1 MKGKGTRFIWAFLSM
16 IFLLIV
22 YREYQFNIL
31 TPNHEKSLSSIKISA
46 IFSIDGDSDVSLY
59 KGDKLSLIVE
69 GIYSDGSKLPLKDE
83 VKWHLS
89 SEDTATIN
97 NKGILTGINSGN
109 VEVKASYKGIE
120 SNIIRVNVIDVV
132 LSSIKIS
139 VDSASYTTSD
149 VSTYK
154 GGKVSLIAEG
164 IYSDGLKSLL
174 TNEVQ
179 WHLSIE
185 DIAKINNK
193 GILTGINSGNVEL
206 KASYKGI
213 ESNIINVS
221 INDAVLSSINISI
234 KSTLPDASDASI
246 HSGGQLLLAAEGV
259 YSDGS
264 TSPLTNGLKWHS
276 STVDIAQI
284 NNKGVL
290 TGVNTG
296 GVEVKAS
303 YQGIESNIIN
313 VSVTDAILSSINISI
328 KSMSSDASDASIYR
342 GDKLSLAAEGI
353 YSDGSTSP
361 LTNEVKWH
369 SSAVGIAQIDD
380 KAILTGIHS
389 GNVDVK
395 ASYQGIESNIIN
407 VSITNALLPSI
418 VNTKRVEVKAP
429 YEGIES
435 NIDNASIS
443 DAVLSSI
450 NISIKSMSPD
460 ASGASIYGSPSI
472 YSGGQLSLAAE
483 GVYSDGS
490 TLPLTNKVTWHSS
503 AVDIVQIDDK
513 GILTAVN
520 TGGVEVKAS
529 YEGIESRIINVRITD
544 AILSSIAISVKS
556 LSPDASIYSG
566 GKLPFTAE
574 GIYSDG
580 SISPLT
586 NKVAW
591 HSSAIDI
598 AQIDDKGILTG
609 LNTGSVEVKASYEG
623 IESNIINVRITDAIL
638 TSMKISVKSLSPDA
652 FIYSG
657 GKLSFA
663 AEGIYSDGSTSPLTN
678 KVTWYSSAID
688 IAQIDDKGIL
698 TGIAIG
704 NVDVKASY
712 EGIESNIINV
722 RITDAIL
729 TSITI
734 SVKSLSPGASEASIY
749 SGGQLSF
756 AAEGIYSDGSTSPL
770 TNKATW
776 HSSAIDF
783 AQIDDKG
790 ILTGVAI
797 GTVEVK
803 ASYEDI
809 ESNIINVRIT
819 DAILTSIT
827 ISIKS
832 LSPDASIYSGGQL
845 SLAAEGIYSD
855 GSTSPLTKKVTW
867 HSSAV
872 DIAQIDDKG
881 ILTGLNTGSVEVKA
895 SYEGIESNIINVR
908 ITDAILTS
916 ITISVKSLSPDL
928 SEASIYSGGQL
939 SFAAEGIYSDGS
951 TSPLTNK
958 VTWHSSAVDI
968 AQIDD
973 KGILM
978 GVSIGTVEVK
988 ASYEG
993 IESNIINV
1001 RITDA
1006 ILSSITISVKSLS
1019 PDASIYSGGQL
1030 SLAAEGI
1037 YSDGSTSLLTN
1048 KMTWHSSA
1056 VDIAQIDDEGILTGL
1071 NIGTV
1076 DVKASYEGIE
1086 SNIINVRITDAILSS
1101 ITISIKSLSLD
1112 ASIYSGGQL
1121 SFVAEGIYSDG
1132 STSLLTNKVTWH
1144 SSAIDIA
1151 QIDDKGI
1158 LTGINI
1164 GTVDVKA
1171 LYEGIESNIINVRIT
1186 DAILTSMNIS
1196 VKSLSPDAS
1205 EASIYSGGQLS
1216 LAAEGT
1222 YSDGST
1228 LPLTNK
1234 VSWHSS
1240 AVDIAQIDDKGILTG
1255 LNVGAVEVKAS
1266 YEGIESNIIN
1276 VSITD
1281 AILTSMNISVKSLSP
1296 DASEAS
1302 IYSGGKLSFA
1312 AEGIYSDGST
1322 SPLTNKVT
1330 WYSSAVDVAQIDD
1343 KGILT
1348 GVAIGTVE
1356 VKASYEGIESNIINV
1371 NITDAILTSMNISV
1385 KSLLPEA
1392 SIYSGGKL
1400 SFAAEGTYSDGSTSP
1415 LTNKVTWYSSAV
1427 DIALI
1432 DDKGILTGVSIGT
1445 VEVKAS
1451 YEGIES
1457 NIINVRITDA
1467 ILTSM
1472 NISVKSL
1479 SSDTS
1484 EASIYSGGQLSF
1496 VVEGIYS
1503 DGSTSPLTNKVTWHS
1518 SAVDIAQIDDK
1529 GILTGVSIGNVDV
1542 KASYEGIESNII
1554 NVRITDAILTS
1565 MNISVKSLSP
1575 DASIYSG
1582 GKLSFAAEGTYSDGS
1597 TSPLTNKVTW
1607 HSSAVDIAQI
1617 DDKGILTGFAI
1628 GTVEVK
1634 ASYEGIES
1642 NIINVRIT
1650 DAILFSIA
1658 ISVKSLS
1665 PDASEASIYSGGK
1678 LSFAAEGT
1686 YSDGST
1692 SPLTN
1697 KVTWHSSAIDIAQ
1710 IDDKGILTGLNT
1722 GTVEVKAS
1730 YEGIESNIINVSI
1743 TDAILLSLETTPAII
1758 SVPKGVP
1765 ITLKVNATL
1774 SDSSIV
1780 DVTKW
1785 VDWSHS
1791 SVADSILES
1800 TFVEYEEGKYQVI
1813 ASLQGIHSNVV
1824 DITVTEAEVV
1834 SILIT
1839 PKTDL
1844 TVYRNDPL
1852 QLTAIGTYTDG
1863 SEQNITTTAEWH
1875 SNEPGII
1882 AVTNKGLANYIKD
1895 GEAPIYASVGTVRS
1909 NVISINGV
1917 SLSFS
1922 YELDTNGIFSLD
1934 ALNNS
1939 VLRLVPELSSPSG
1952 LEIHKTAYV
1961 TNYIDEKFTYTITPE
1976 PANELSYIQ
1985 LKKDAHIRLRI
1996 PDKDEYLQLPWIRML
2011 PFLGQMTIYDT
2022 YTNADTSF
2030 KDWGAEELKI
2040 RAYSTTLEKRAN
2052 TLAQPLFEIELNN
2065 DITVPII
2072 VKKTKE
2078 VDPDKTYTLAIK
2090 TYDERDYIKLN
2101 YKPMRSSNRLDSLY
2115 LLGFGIEGESSQQ
2128 VSFKVVLID
2137 NEHNSMECGEY
2148 TLRPVVGTEIT
2159 VPSFLFNGKE
2169 CILINK

>member
-1 MKGKGTRFIWAFLSM
+1 M

-31 TPNHEKSLSSIKISA
+31 NPNHEKSLSSIKISA
-46 IFSIDGDSDVSLY
+46 IFSIDGDSEVSLY

-69 GIYSDGSKLPLKDE
+69 GIYSDGSKSPLKDE

-109 VEVKASYKGIE
+109 VEVKASYEGIE

-234 KSTLPDASDASI
+234 KSMLPDASDASI

-296 GVEVKAS
+296 GVEVKTS

-313 VSVTDAILSSINISI
+313 VSITDAILSSINIAI
-328 KSMSSDASDASIYR
+328 KSMSSDPSDASIYR

-369 SSAVGIAQIDD
+369 SSAVSIAQIDD
-380 KAILTGIHS
+380 KGVLTGIYS

-395 ASYQGIESNIIN
+395 ASSQGIESNIIN
-407 VSITNALLPSI
+407 VSITNAVLPSI

-429 YEGIES
+429 YEGIDS
-435 NIDNASIS
+435 NIDNASIT

-513 GILTAVN
+513 GILTGVN

-529 YEGIESRIINVRITD
+529 YKGIESRIINVRITD
-544 AILSSIAISVKS
+544 AILSSIAISVKP

-580 SISPLT
+580 STSPLT
-586 NKVAW
+586 NKVTW

-609 LNTGSVEVKASYEG
+609 IAIGNVGVKASYEGIESNIINVRITDAILSSITISVKSLSPDASIYSGGQLSFAVEGIYSDGSTSPLTNKVKWYSSAVDIAQIDDKGILTGITIGTVDVKASYEGIESNIINVRITDAILSSITISVKSLSPDASIYSGGQLSFAVEGIYSDGSTSPLTNKVKWYSSAVDIAQIDDKGILTGITIGTVDVKASYEG

-638 TSMKISVKSLSPDA
+638 TSITISVKSLSPDA
-652 FIYSG
+652 SEASIYSG

-729 TSITI
+729 SSITI
-734 SVKSLSPGASEASIY
+734 SVKSLSPDASIY

-756 AAEGIYSDGSTSPL
+756 AAEGIYSDGSTLPL
-770 TNKATW
+770 TNK
-776 HSSAIDF
+776 
-783 AQIDDKG
+783 
-790 ILTGVAI
+790 
-797 GTVEVK
+797 
-803 ASYEDI
+803 
-809 ESNIINVRIT
+809 
-819 DAILTSIT
+819 
-827 ISIKS
+827 
-832 LSPDASIYSGGQL
+832 
-845 SLAAEGIYSD
+845 
-855 GSTSPLTKKVTW
+855 VTW
-867 HSSAV
+867 YSSAV

-881 ILTGLNTGSVEVKA
+881 ILTGVSIGTVEVKASYEGIESNIINISITDAILTSMNISVKTLSPDASIYSGGKLSFAAEGIYSDGSTSPLTNKVTWHSSAIDVAHIDDKGILTGVAIGTVEVKA

-916 ITISVKSLSPDL
+916 ITISVKSLSSEASIYSGGQLSFAAEGMYSDGSTSPLTNKVTWYSSTVDIAQIDDKGTLTGVAIGTVDVKASYEGIESNIINVSITDAILSSIAISVKSPSPDASIYSGGQL
-928 SEASIYSGGQL
+928 SFAAEGIYSDGSTSPLTNKVTWYSSAIEIAQIDDKGILTGVAIGTVDVKASYEGIESNIINVRITDAILTSMNISVKTLSPDASIYSGGQL

-973 KGILM
+973 KGVLTGIA
-978 GVSIGTVEVK
+978 IGT
-988 ASYEG
+988 A
-993 IESNIINV
+993 
-1001 RITDA
+1001 
-1006 ILSSITISVKSLS
+1006 
-1019 PDASIYSGGQL
+1019 
-1030 SLAAEGI
+1030 
-1037 YSDGSTSLLTN
+1037 
-1048 KMTWHSSA
+1048 
-1056 VDIAQIDDEGILTGL
+1056 
-1071 NIGTV
+1071 

-1101 ITISIKSLSLD
+1101 IAISVKSLSSE

-1121 SFVAEGIYSDG
+1121 SFAAEGIYSDG

-1144 SSAIDIA
+1144 SSAVDIA

-1158 LTGINI
+1158 LTGVAI
-1164 GTVDVKA
+1164 GSVEVKA
-1171 LYEGIESNIINVRIT
+1171 SYEGVESNIINVRIT

-1205 EASIYSGGQLS
+1205 
-1216 LAAEGT
+1216 
-1222 YSDGST
+1222 
-1228 LPLTNK
+1228 
-1234 VSWHSS
+1234 
-1240 AVDIAQIDDKGILTG
+1240 
-1255 LNVGAVEVKAS
+1255 
-1266 YEGIESNIIN
+1266 
-1276 VSITD
+1276 
-1281 AILTSMNISVKSLSP
+1281 
-1296 DASEAS
+1296 

-1312 AEGIYSDGST
+1312 
-1322 SPLTNKVT
+1322 
-1330 WYSSAVDVAQIDD
+1330 
-1343 KGILT
+1343 
-1348 GVAIGTVE
+1348 
-1356 VKASYEGIESNIINV
+1356 
-1371 NITDAILTSMNISV
+1371 
-1385 KSLLPEA
+1385 
-1392 SIYSGGKL
+1392 
-1400 SFAAEGTYSDGSTSP
+1400 
-1415 LTNKVTWYSSAV
+1415 
-1427 DIALI
+1427 
-1432 DDKGILTGVSIGT
+1432 
-1445 VEVKAS
+1445 
-1451 YEGIES
+1451 
-1457 NIINVRITDA
+1457 
-1467 ILTSM
+1467 
-1472 NISVKSL
+1472 
-1479 SSDTS
+1479 
-1484 EASIYSGGQLSF
+1484 
-1496 VVEGIYS
+1496 VEGIYS

-1607 HSSAVDIAQI
+1607 HSSAIDIAQI
-1617 DDKGILTGFAI
+1617 DDKGILTGVNI

-1642 NIINVRIT
+1642 NIINVSIT
-1650 DAILFSIA
+1650 EAILTSMN

-1665 PDASEASIYSGGK
+1665 PDASEASIYSGGQ
-1678 LSFAAEGT
+1678 LSFAAEGI

-1710 IDDKGILTGLNT
+1710 VDDKGILTGVSI

-1934 ALNNS
+1934 ALNSS

-1996 PDKDEYLQLPWIRML
+1996 PDKDEYLQRPWIRML

-2065 DITVPII
+2065 DITVPIV

-2115 LLGFGIEGESSQQ
+2115 LLGFGIEGESSEQ

>member
-1 MKGKGTRFIWAFLSM
+1 MKGKGIRFIWAFLSM

-31 TPNHEKSLSSIKISA
+31 NPNHEKSLSSIKISA
-46 IFSIDGDSDVSLY
+46 IFSIDGNSEVSLY

-69 GIYSDGSKLPLKDE
+69 GIYSDGSKSPLKDE

-109 VEVKASYKGIE
+109 VEVKASYEGIE

-139 VDSASYTTSD
+139 VDSAFYTTSD

-234 KSTLPDASDASI
+234 KSMLPDASDASI

-276 STVDIAQI
+276 STLDIALI
-284 NNKGVL
+284 NDKGVL

-296 GVEVKAS
+296 GVEVKTS

-313 VSVTDAILSSINISI
+313 VSITDAILSSINISI
-328 KSMSSDASDASIYR
+328 KSMLYDASDASIYR
-342 GDKLSLAAEGI
+342 GDKLSLAAEGV

-395 ASYQGIESNIIN
+395 ASYEGIESNIIN
-407 VSITNALLPSI
+407 VSITNAVLPSI

-435 NIDNASIS
+435 NIDNASIT

-450 NISIKSMSPD
+450 NISIKSMSPV

-513 GILTAVN
+513 GILTGVN
-520 TGGVEVKAS
+520 TGGVEVKASYKGIESRIINVRITDAILTSMNISVKSLSPDASIYSGGQLSFSAEGIYSDGSTSPLTNKVTWHSSAVDIAQIDDKGILTGVSTGSVEVKAS

-544 AILSSIAISVKS
+544 AIL
-556 LSPDASIYSG
+556 
-566 GKLPFTAE
+566 
-574 GIYSDG
+574 
-580 SISPLT
+580 
-586 NKVAW
+586 
-591 HSSAIDI
+591 
-598 AQIDDKGILTG
+598 
-609 LNTGSVEVKASYEG
+609 
-623 IESNIINVRITDAIL
+623 
-638 TSMKISVKSLSPDA
+638 
-652 FIYSG
+652 
-657 GKLSFA
+657 
-663 AEGIYSDGSTSPLTN
+663 
-678 KVTWYSSAID
+678 
-688 IAQIDDKGIL
+688 
-698 TGIAIG
+698 
-704 NVDVKASY
+704 
-712 EGIESNIINV
+712 
-722 RITDAIL
+722 

-734 SVKSLSPGASEASIY
+734 SVE
-749 SGGQLSF
+749 
-756 AAEGIYSDGSTSPL
+756 
-770 TNKATW
+770 
-776 HSSAIDF
+776 
-783 AQIDDKG
+783 
-790 ILTGVAI
+790 
-797 GTVEVK
+797 
-803 ASYEDI
+803 
-809 ESNIINVRIT
+809 
-819 DAILTSIT
+819 
-827 ISIKS
+827 S

-855 GSTSPLTKKVTW
+855 GSTSSLTNKVTWHSSAVDIAQIDEKGILTGVSTGTIDVKASYEGIESNIINVRITDAILTSMNISVKSLSSDASIYSGGQLSLAAEGTYSDGSTSPLTNKVTWYSSAMDIAQIDDKGILTGVAIGTVEVKASYEGIESNIINVRITDAILSSMNISVKSLSPDASIYSGGKLLFTAEGIYSDGTTSPLTNKVTW

-908 ITDAILTS
+908 ITDAILS
-916 ITISVKSLSPDL
+916 SMNISVKSLLP
-928 SEASIYSGGQL
+928 EASIYSGGQL
-939 SFAAEGIYSDGS
+939 SFAAEGVYSDGS
-951 TSPLTNK
+951 TSLLTNK
-958 VTWHSSAVDI
+958 VTWYSSAVDI

-973 KGILM
+973 RGILT
-978 GVSIGTVEVK
+978 GVAIGTVEVK

-1006 ILSSITISVKSLS
+1006 ILTSMNISVKSFS
-1019 PDASIYSGGQL
+1019 P
-1030 SLAAEGI
+1030 E
-1037 YSDGSTSLLTN
+1037 
-1048 KMTWHSSA
+1048 
-1056 VDIAQIDDEGILTGL
+1056 
-1071 NIGTV
+1071 
-1076 DVKASYEGIE
+1076 
-1086 SNIINVRITDAILSS
+1086 
-1101 ITISIKSLSLD
+1101 

-1385 KSLLPEA
+1385 KSLSPEA

-1791 SVADSILES
+1791 SVAGSILES

-1839 PKTDL
+1839 PNTDI

-1996 PDKDEYLQLPWIRML
+1996 PDKDEYLQRPWIRML

-2065 DITVPII
+2065 DITVPIV

-2115 LLGFGIEGESSQQ
+2115 LLGFGIEGESSEQ

-2159 VPSFLFNGKE
+2159 VPSFMFNGKE
-2169 CILINK
+2169 CLLINK

>member
-16 IFLLIV
+16 IFLLII

-31 TPNHEKSLSSIKISA
+31 TLNHEKSLSSIKISA
-46 IFSIDGDSDVSLY
+46 IFSIDGDSEVSLY

-69 GIYSDGSKLPLKDE
+69 GIYSDGSKSPLKDE

-109 VEVKASYKGIE
+109 VEIKASYKGIE

-139 VDSASYTTSD
+139 VDSASYTTND

-234 KSTLPDASDASI
+234 KSMLPDASDASI

-313 VSVTDAILSSINISI
+313 VSITDAILSSINIAI
-328 KSMSSDASDASIYR
+328 KSMSSDPSDASIYR

-369 SSAVGIAQIDD
+369 SSAVSIAQIDD
-380 KAILTGIHS
+380 KGVLTGIHS

-395 ASYQGIESNIIN
+395 ASSQGIESNIIN
-407 VSITNALLPSI
+407 VSITNAVLPSI

-435 NIDNASIS
+435 NIDNASIT

-513 GILTAVN
+513 GILTGVN

-529 YEGIESRIINVRITD
+529 YKGIESRIINVRITDAILSSITVSVKSLSPDASIYSGGKLSFSAEGIYSDGSTSPLTNKVTWHSSTVDIAQIDDKGILTGVAIGTVQVKASYEGIESNIINVRITD

-566 GKLPFTAE
+566 GQLSFAAE
-574 GIYSDG
+574 GTYSDG
-580 SISPLT
+580 STSPLT
-586 NKVAW
+586 NKVMW
-591 HSSAIDI
+591 HSSAVDI
-598 AQIDDKGILTG
+598 ALIDDKGILTG
-609 LNTGSVEVKASYEG
+609 VAIGTVEVKASYEG

-638 TSMKISVKSLSPDA
+638 TSIDISVKSLSPDA
-652 FIYSG
+652 SEASIYSG
-657 GKLSFA
+657 GQLSFA
-663 AEGIYSDGSTSPLTN
+663 AEGTYSDGSTLPLTN
-678 KVTWYSSAID
+678 KVTWHSSAID
-688 IAQIDDKGIL
+688 IAQIDHKGIL
-698 TGIAIG
+698 TGVNTG
-704 NVDVKASY
+704 SVDVKASY

-729 TSITI
+729 TSIAI
-734 SVKSLSPGASEASIY
+734 SV
-749 SGGQLSF
+749 
-756 AAEGIYSDGSTSPL
+756 
-770 TNKATW
+770 
-776 HSSAIDF
+776 
-783 AQIDDKG
+783 
-790 ILTGVAI
+790 
-797 GTVEVK
+797 
-803 ASYEDI
+803 
-809 ESNIINVRIT
+809 
-819 DAILTSIT
+819 
-827 ISIKS
+827 KS

-855 GSTSPLTKKVTW
+855 GSTSSLTNKVTWHSSAIDIAQIDEKGILTGVAIGIVDVKASYEGIESNIINVRITDAILSSITISVKSLSPDASIYSGGQLSLVAEGIYSDGSTTLLTNKVTW

-908 ITDAILTS
+908 ITDAILSS
-916 ITISVKSLSPDL
+916 IAISVKSLSSDA
-928 SEASIYSGGQL
+928 SEVSIYSGGQL
-939 SFAAEGIYSDGS
+939 SLAAEGTYSDGS

-968 AQIDD
+968 AQ
-973 KGILM
+973 
-978 GVSIGTVEVK
+978 
-988 ASYEG
+988 
-993 IESNIINV
+993 
-1001 RITDA
+1001 
-1006 ILSSITISVKSLS
+1006 
-1019 PDASIYSGGQL
+1019 
-1030 SLAAEGI
+1030 
-1037 YSDGSTSLLTN
+1037 
-1048 KMTWHSSA
+1048 
-1056 VDIAQIDDEGILTGL
+1056 
-1071 NIGTV
+1071 
-1076 DVKASYEGIE
+1076 
-1086 SNIINVRITDAILSS
+1086 
-1101 ITISIKSLSLD
+1101 
-1112 ASIYSGGQL
+1112 
-1121 SFVAEGIYSDG
+1121 
-1132 STSLLTNKVTWH
+1132 
-1144 SSAIDIA
+1144 
-1151 QIDDKGI
+1151 
-1158 LTGINI
+1158 
-1164 GTVDVKA
+1164 
-1171 LYEGIESNIINVRIT
+1171 
-1186 DAILTSMNIS
+1186 
-1196 VKSLSPDAS
+1196 
-1205 EASIYSGGQLS
+1205 
-1216 LAAEGT
+1216 
-1222 YSDGST
+1222 
-1228 LPLTNK
+1228 
-1234 VSWHSS
+1234 
-1240 AVDIAQIDDKGILTG
+1240 
-1255 LNVGAVEVKAS
+1255 
-1266 YEGIESNIIN
+1266 
-1276 VSITD
+1276 
-1281 AILTSMNISVKSLSP
+1281 
-1296 DASEAS
+1296 
-1302 IYSGGKLSFA
+1302 
-1312 AEGIYSDGST
+1312 
-1322 SPLTNKVT
+1322 
-1330 WYSSAVDVAQIDD
+1330 
-1343 KGILT
+1343 
-1348 GVAIGTVE
+1348 
-1356 VKASYEGIESNIINV
+1356 
-1371 NITDAILTSMNISV
+1371 
-1385 KSLLPEA
+1385 
-1392 SIYSGGKL
+1392 
-1400 SFAAEGTYSDGSTSP
+1400 
-1415 LTNKVTWYSSAV
+1415 
-1427 DIALI
+1427 I

-1479 SSDTS
+1479 SPD
-1484 EASIYSGGQLSF
+1484 ASIYSGGQLSF
-1496 VVEGIYS
+1496 VAEGIYSDGSTSPLTNKVEWYSSAVDIAQIDDKGILTGVNTGSVEVKASYEGIESNIINVRITDAILTSITISVKSLSPDASIYSGGQLSFAAEGTYS

-1518 SAVDIAQIDDK
+1518 SDVDIAQIDDK
-1529 GILTGVSIGNVDV
+1529 GILTGVNIGTVEV

-1565 MNISVKSLSP
+1565 MNISVKSLSS

-1582 GKLSFAAEGTYSDGS
+1582 GQLSLAAEGTYSDGS
-1597 TSPLTNKVTW
+1597 TLPLTNKVTW
-1607 HSSAVDIAQI
+1607 YSSDVDIAQI
-1617 DDKGILTGFAI
+1617 DDKGILTGVNT

-1650 DAILFSIA
+1650 DAILSSLT
-1658 ISVKSLS
+1658 ISVT
-1665 PDASEASIYSGGK
+1665 PDASIYSGGQ
-1678 LSFAAEGT
+1678 LSLAAEGI

-1697 KVTWHSSAIDIAQ
+1697 EVTWHSSDVDIAQ
-1710 IDDKGILTGLNT
+1710 IDDKGILTGVNT

-1730 YEGIESNIINVSI
+1730 YEGIESNIINVTI

-1791 SVADSILES
+1791 SVAGSILES

-1839 PKTDL
+1839 PNTDL

-1852 QLTAIGTYTDG
+1852 QLTAIGKYTDG

-1909 NVISINGV
+1909 NVISINGI

-2065 DITVPII
+2065 DITVPIV

-2115 LLGFGIEGESSQQ
+2115 LLGFGIEGESSEQ

-2159 VPSFLFNGKE
+2159 VPSFMFNGKE
-2169 CILINK
+2169 CLLINK

>member
-1 MKGKGTRFIWAFLSM
+1 
-16 IFLLIV
+16 
-22 YREYQFNIL
+22 
-31 TPNHEKSLSSIKISA
+31 
-46 IFSIDGDSDVSLY
+46 
-59 KGDKLSLIVE
+59 
-69 GIYSDGSKLPLKDE
+69 
-83 VKWHLS
+83 
-89 SEDTATIN
+89 
-97 NKGILTGINSGN
+97 
-109 VEVKASYKGIE
+109 
-120 SNIIRVNVIDVV
+120 
-132 LSSIKIS
+132 
-139 VDSASYTTSD
+139 
-149 VSTYK
+149 
-154 GGKVSLIAEG
+154 
-164 IYSDGLKSLL
+164 
-174 TNEVQ
+174 
-179 WHLSIE
+179 
-185 DIAKINNK
+185 
-193 GILTGINSGNVEL
+193 
-206 KASYKGI
+206 
-213 ESNIINVS
+213 
-221 INDAVLSSINISI
+221 
-234 KSTLPDASDASI
+234 
-246 HSGGQLLLAAEGV
+246 
-259 YSDGS
+259 
-264 TSPLTNGLKWHS
+264 
-276 STVDIAQI
+276 
-284 NNKGVL
+284 
-290 TGVNTG
+290 
-296 GVEVKAS
+296 
-303 YQGIESNIIN
+303 
-313 VSVTDAILSSINISI
+313 
-328 KSMSSDASDASIYR
+328 MSF
-342 GDKLSLAAEGI
+342 AAEGI
-353 YSDGSTSP
+353 YSDGTTS
-361 LTNEVKWH
+361 
-369 SSAVGIAQIDD
+369 
-380 KAILTGIHS
+380 
-389 GNVDVK
+389 
-395 ASYQGIESNIIN
+395 
-407 VSITNALLPSI
+407 
-418 VNTKRVEVKAP
+418 
-429 YEGIES
+429 
-435 NIDNASIS
+435 
-443 DAVLSSI
+443 
-450 NISIKSMSPD
+450 
-460 ASGASIYGSPSI
+460 
-472 YSGGQLSLAAE
+472 
-483 GVYSDGS
+483 
-490 TLPLTNKVTWHSS
+490 PLTNKVTWHSS
-503 AVDIVQIDDK
+503 A
-513 GILTAVN
+513 
-520 TGGVEVKAS
+520 
-529 YEGIESRIINVRITD
+529 
-544 AILSSIAISVKS
+544 
-556 LSPDASIYSG
+556 
-566 GKLPFTAE
+566 
-574 GIYSDG
+574 
-580 SISPLT
+580 
-586 NKVAW
+586 
-591 HSSAIDI
+591 IDI
-598 AQIDDKGILTG
+598 AH
-609 LNTGSVEVKASYEG
+609 
-623 IESNIINVRITDAIL
+623 
-638 TSMKISVKSLSPDA
+638 
-652 FIYSG
+652 
-657 GKLSFA
+657 
-663 AEGIYSDGSTSPLTN
+663 
-678 KVTWYSSAID
+678 
-688 IAQIDDKGIL
+688 IDDKGIL
-698 TGIAIG
+698 TGINTG
-704 NVDVKASY
+704 TVDVKAFY
-712 EGIESNIINV
+712 DGIESNIINV

-734 SVKSLSPGASEASIY
+734 SVKSLSPELSEASIYSGGQLLFAAEGVYSDGSTSPLTNKVTWHSSDVDIAQIDDKGILTGVNTGTVEVKASYEGIESNMINVRITDAILTSMNISVKSLSPDASEASIYSGGQLSFAAEGTYSDGSTSPLTNKVSWHSSAIDIAQIDDKGILTGVAIGTVQVKASYEGIESNIINVSITDAILTSMNISVKSLSSEASIY

-756 AAEGIYSDGSTSPL
+756 AAEGIYSDGSTSL
-770 TNKATW
+770 
-776 HSSAIDF
+776 
-783 AQIDDKG
+783 
-790 ILTGVAI
+790 
-797 GTVEVK
+797 
-803 ASYEDI
+803 
-809 ESNIINVRIT
+809 
-819 DAILTSIT
+819 
-827 ISIKS
+827 
-832 LSPDASIYSGGQL
+832 
-845 SLAAEGIYSD
+845 
-855 GSTSPLTKKVTW
+855 
-867 HSSAV
+867 
-872 DIAQIDDKG
+872 
-881 ILTGLNTGSVEVKA
+881 
-895 SYEGIESNIINVR
+895 
-908 ITDAILTS
+908 
-916 ITISVKSLSPDL
+916 
-928 SEASIYSGGQL
+928 
-939 SFAAEGIYSDGS
+939 
-951 TSPLTNK
+951 LTNK

-973 KGILM
+973 KGILT
-978 GVSIGTVEVK
+978 GVAIGTVEVK

-1037 YSDGSTSLLTN
+1037 YSDGSTSPLTN
-1048 KMTWHSSA
+1048 KVMWHSSA
-1056 VDIAQIDDEGILTGL
+1056 VDIAQIDDKGILTGV
-1071 NIGTV
+1071 NTGSV
-1076 DVKASYEGIE
+1076 EVKASYEGIE
-1086 SNIINVRITDAILSS
+1086 SNM
-1101 ITISIKSLSLD
+1101 
-1112 ASIYSGGQL
+1112 
-1121 SFVAEGIYSDG
+1121 
-1132 STSLLTNKVTWH
+1132 
-1144 SSAIDIA
+1144 
-1151 QIDDKGI
+1151 
-1158 LTGINI
+1158 
-1164 GTVDVKA
+1164 
-1171 LYEGIESNIINVRIT
+1171 INVRIT

-1196 VKSLSPDAS
+1196 VKSLSP
-1205 EASIYSGGQLS
+1205 
-1216 LAAEGT
+1216 
-1222 YSDGST
+1222 
-1228 LPLTNK
+1228 
-1234 VSWHSS
+1234 
-1240 AVDIAQIDDKGILTG
+1240 
-1255 LNVGAVEVKAS
+1255 
-1266 YEGIESNIIN
+1266 
-1276 VSITD
+1276 
-1281 AILTSMNISVKSLSP
+1281 
-1296 DASEAS
+1296 EAS

-1312 AEGIYSDGST
+1312 AEGIYSDGS
-1322 SPLTNKVT
+1322 
-1330 WYSSAVDVAQIDD
+1330 
-1343 KGILT
+1343 IL
-1348 GVAIGTVE
+1348 
-1356 VKASYEGIESNIINV
+1356 
-1371 NITDAILTSMNISV
+1371 
-1385 KSLLPEA
+1385 
-1392 SIYSGGKL
+1392 
-1400 SFAAEGTYSDGSTSP
+1400 
-1415 LTNKVTWYSSAV
+1415 
-1427 DIALI
+1427 
-1432 DDKGILTGVSIGT
+1432 
-1445 VEVKAS
+1445 
-1451 YEGIES
+1451 
-1457 NIINVRITDA
+1457 
-1467 ILTSM
+1467 
-1472 NISVKSL
+1472 
-1479 SSDTS
+1479 
-1484 EASIYSGGQLSF
+1484 
-1496 VVEGIYS
+1496 
-1503 DGSTSPLTNKVTWHS
+1503 PLTNKVTWHS

-1730 YEGIESNIINVSI
+1730 YEGIESNIINVRITDAILSSMNISVNSLSPEASIYSGGQLSFAAEGIYSDGSTSPLTKKVTWHSSAVDIAQIDDKGILTGVAIGSVEVKASYEGIESNIINVRITDAILTSMNISVKSLSPDTSEASIYSGGQLSFAAEGIYSDGSTSLLTNKVTWHSSAVDVAQLDEKGILTGLNTGTVEVKASYESIESNIINVSI

-2065 DITVPII
+2065 DITVPIV
-2072 VKKTKE
+2072 VKMTKE

-2115 LLGFGIEGESSQQ
+2115 LLGFGIEGESSEQ

-2148 TLRPVVGTEIT
+2148 TLRPVVGTEIK
-2159 VPSFLFNGKE
+2159 VPSFMFNGKE

>member
-1 MKGKGTRFIWAFLSM
+1 M

-46 IFSIDGDSDVSLY
+46 IFSIDGDSEVSLY

-69 GIYSDGSKLPLKDE
+69 GIYSDGSKSPLKDE

-109 VEVKASYKGIE
+109 VEVKASYEGIE

-185 DIAKINNK
+185 DTAKINNK

-234 KSTLPDASDASI
+234 KSMLPDASDASI
-246 HSGGQLLLAAEGV
+246 YSGGQLLLAAEGV

-303 YQGIESNIIN
+303 YDGIESNIIN
-313 VSVTDAILSSINISI
+313 VSITDAILSSMNISI
-328 KSMSSDASDASIYR
+328 KSISSDASDASIYR

-380 KAILTGIHS
+380 KGVLTGIHS

-395 ASYQGIESNIIN
+395 ASYQGIESNIIS
-407 VSITNALLPSI
+407 VSITNAVLPSI
-418 VNTKRVEVKAP
+418 INTKRVEVKAP
-429 YEGIES
+429 YEDIES
-435 NIDNASIS
+435 NIDNASIT

-460 ASGASIYGSPSI
+460 ASGAAIYGSPSI

-513 GILTAVN
+513 GILTGVN

-529 YEGIESRIINVRITD
+529 YKGIESRIINVRITDAILSSITISVKSLLPDASIYSGGKLSFAAEGIYSDGSTSPLTNKVTWHSSAVDIAQIDDKGVLTGVNTGGVEVKASYKGIESRIINVRITD

-566 GKLPFTAE
+566 GQLSLAAE

-580 SISPLT
+580 STSPLT
-586 NKVAW
+586 NKVTW
-591 HSSAIDI
+591 HSSAVDV

-638 TSMKISVKSLSPDA
+638 TSMNISVKSLSPD
-652 FIYSG
+652 
-657 GKLSFA
+657 
-663 AEGIYSDGSTSPLTN
+663 T
-678 KVTWYSSAID
+678 
-688 IAQIDDKGIL
+688 
-698 TGIAIG
+698 
-704 NVDVKASY
+704 
-712 EGIESNIINV
+712 
-722 RITDAIL
+722 
-729 TSITI
+729 
-734 SVKSLSPGASEASIY
+734 SIY

-756 AAEGIYSDGSTSPL
+756 AAEGIYSDGSTSLL
-770 TNKATW
+770 TNK
-776 HSSAIDF
+776 
-783 AQIDDKG
+783 
-790 ILTGVAI
+790 
-797 GTVEVK
+797 
-803 ASYEDI
+803 
-809 ESNIINVRIT
+809 
-819 DAILTSIT
+819 
-827 ISIKS
+827 
-832 LSPDASIYSGGQL
+832 
-845 SLAAEGIYSD
+845 
-855 GSTSPLTKKVTW
+855 VTW
-867 HSSAV
+867 YSSAV

-881 ILTGLNTGSVEVKA
+881 ILTG
-895 SYEGIESNIINVR
+895 
-908 ITDAILTS
+908 
-916 ITISVKSLSPDL
+916 
-928 SEASIYSGGQL
+928 
-939 SFAAEGIYSDGS
+939 
-951 TSPLTNK
+951 
-958 VTWHSSAVDI
+958 
-968 AQIDD
+968 
-973 KGILM
+973 
-978 GVSIGTVEVK
+978 
-988 ASYEG
+988 
-993 IESNIINV
+993 
-1001 RITDA
+1001 
-1006 ILSSITISVKSLS
+1006 
-1019 PDASIYSGGQL
+1019 
-1030 SLAAEGI
+1030 
-1037 YSDGSTSLLTN
+1037 
-1048 KMTWHSSA
+1048 
-1056 VDIAQIDDEGILTGL
+1056 
-1071 NIGTV
+1071 
-1076 DVKASYEGIE
+1076 
-1086 SNIINVRITDAILSS
+1086 
-1101 ITISIKSLSLD
+1101 
-1112 ASIYSGGQL
+1112 
-1121 SFVAEGIYSDG
+1121 VA
-1132 STSLLTNKVTWH
+1132 
-1144 SSAIDIA
+1144 
-1151 QIDDKGI
+1151 
-1158 LTGINI
+1158 
-1164 GTVDVKA
+1164 
-1171 LYEGIESNIINVRIT
+1171 
-1186 DAILTSMNIS
+1186 
-1196 VKSLSPDAS
+1196 
-1205 EASIYSGGQLS
+1205 
-1216 LAAEGT
+1216 
-1222 YSDGST
+1222 
-1228 LPLTNK
+1228 
-1234 VSWHSS
+1234 
-1240 AVDIAQIDDKGILTG
+1240 
-1255 LNVGAVEVKAS
+1255 
-1266 YEGIESNIIN
+1266 
-1276 VSITD
+1276 
-1281 AILTSMNISVKSLSP
+1281 
-1296 DASEAS
+1296 
-1302 IYSGGKLSFA
+1302 
-1312 AEGIYSDGST
+1312 
-1322 SPLTNKVT
+1322 
-1330 WYSSAVDVAQIDD
+1330 
-1343 KGILT
+1343 
-1348 GVAIGTVE
+1348 
-1356 VKASYEGIESNIINV
+1356 
-1371 NITDAILTSMNISV
+1371 
-1385 KSLLPEA
+1385 
-1392 SIYSGGKL
+1392 
-1400 SFAAEGTYSDGSTSP
+1400 
-1415 LTNKVTWYSSAV
+1415 
-1427 DIALI
+1427 
-1432 DDKGILTGVSIGT
+1432 IGT

-1479 SSDTS
+1479 SPELS

-1496 VVEGIYS
+1496 VAEGIYS
-1503 DGSTSPLTNKVTWHS
+1503 DGSTSPLTNKATWHSSAIDIAQIDDKGILTGVNTGTVEVKASYEGIESNIINVRITDAILTSMNISVKTLSPDASIYSGGQLVFAAEGTYSDGSTLPLTNKVTWYS
-1518 SAVDIAQIDDK
+1518 SAVDIAQIDYK

-1575 DASIYSG
+1575 DASEASIYSG
-1582 GKLSFAAEGTYSDGS
+1582 GQLVFAAEGTYSDGSTLPLTNKVTWYSSAVDIAQIDDKGILTGVSIGNVDVKASYEGIESNIINVSITEAILTSITILVKSLSPDASEASIYSGGQLSFAAEGIYSDGSTSPLTNKVKWYSSAVDIAQIDDKGILTGVSIGTVDVKASYEGIESNIINVRITDAILTSMNISVKSLSPDASIYSGGQLSFAAEGIYSDGS

-1617 DDKGILTGFAI
+1617 DDKGILTGLNT
-1628 GTVEVK
+1628 GSVEVK

-1650 DAILFSIA
+1650 EAILSSIT

-1665 PDASEASIYSGGK
+1665 SDASEASIYSGGQ
-1678 LSFAAEGT
+1678 LSFAAEGI

-1697 KVTWHSSAIDIAQ
+1697 KVTWHSSAVDIAQ

-1765 ITLKVNATL
+1765 IALKVNATL

-1839 PKTDL
+1839 PNTDL

-1852 QLTAIGTYTDG
+1852 QLTAIGKYTDG
-1863 SEQNITTTAEWH
+1863 SEQNITTTAGWH

-2065 DITVPII
+2065 DITVPIV

-2115 LLGFGIEGESSQQ
+2115 LLGFGIEGESSEQ

-2137 NEHNSMECGEY
+2137 NEHHSMECGEY

-2159 VPSFLFNGKE
+2159 VPSFMFNGKE

>member
-1 MKGKGTRFIWAFLSM
+1 MKGKGIRFIWAFLSM

-31 TPNHEKSLSSIKISA
+31 NPNHEKSLSSIKISA
-46 IFSIDGDSDVSLY
+46 IFSIDGDSEVSLY

-69 GIYSDGSKLPLKDE
+69 GIYSDGSKSPLKDE

-109 VEVKASYKGIE
+109 VEVKASYEGIE

-234 KSTLPDASDASI
+234 KSMLPDASDASI

-296 GVEVKAS
+296 GVEVKTS

-313 VSVTDAILSSINISI
+313 VSITDAILSSINIAI
-328 KSMSSDASDASIYR
+328 KSMSSDPSDASIYR

-369 SSAVGIAQIDD
+369 SSAVSIAQIDD
-380 KAILTGIHS
+380 KGVLTGIYS

-395 ASYQGIESNIIN
+395 ASSQGIESNIIN
-407 VSITNALLPSI
+407 VSITNAVLPSI

-429 YEGIES
+429 YEGIDS
-435 NIDNASIS
+435 NIDNASIT

-513 GILTAVN
+513 GILTGVN

-529 YEGIESRIINVRITD
+529 YKGIESRIINVRITD
-544 AILSSIAISVKS
+544 AILSSIAISVKP

-580 SISPLT
+580 STSPLT
-586 NKVAW
+586 NKVTW

-609 LNTGSVEVKASYEG
+609 IAIGNVGVKASYEGIESNIINVRITDAILSSITISVKSLSPDASIYSGGQLSFAVEGIYSDGSTSPLTNKVKWYSSAVDIAQIDDKGILTGITIGTVDVKASYEGIESNIINVRITDAILSSITISVKSLSPDASIYSGGQLSFAVEGIYSDGSTSPLTNKVKWYSSAVDIAQIDDKGILTGITIGTVDVKASYEG

-638 TSMKISVKSLSPDA
+638 TSITISVKSLSPDA
-652 FIYSG
+652 SEASIYSG

-729 TSITI
+729 SSITI
-734 SVKSLSPGASEASIY
+734 SVKSLSPDASIY

-756 AAEGIYSDGSTSPL
+756 AAEGIYSDGSTLPL
-770 TNKATW
+770 TNK
-776 HSSAIDF
+776 
-783 AQIDDKG
+783 
-790 ILTGVAI
+790 
-797 GTVEVK
+797 
-803 ASYEDI
+803 
-809 ESNIINVRIT
+809 
-819 DAILTSIT
+819 
-827 ISIKS
+827 
-832 LSPDASIYSGGQL
+832 
-845 SLAAEGIYSD
+845 
-855 GSTSPLTKKVTW
+855 VTW
-867 HSSAV
+867 YSSAV

-881 ILTGLNTGSVEVKA
+881 ILTGVSIGTVEVKASYEGIESNIINISITDAILTSMNISVKTLSPDASIYSGGKLSFAAEGIYSDGSTSPLTNKVTWHSSAIDVAHIDDKGILTGVAIGTVEVKA

-916 ITISVKSLSPDL
+916 ITISVKSLSSEASIYSGGQLSFAAEGMYSDGSTSPLTNKVTWYSSTVDIAQIDDKGTLTGVAIGTVDVKASYEGIESNIINVSITDAILSSIAISVKSPSPDASIYSGGQL
-928 SEASIYSGGQL
+928 SFAAEGIYSDGSTSPLTNKVTWYSSAIEIAQIDDKGILTGVAIGTVDVKASYEGIESNIINVRITDAILTSMNISVKTLSPDASIYSGGQL

-973 KGILM
+973 KGVLTGIA
-978 GVSIGTVEVK
+978 IGT
-988 ASYEG
+988 A
-993 IESNIINV
+993 
-1001 RITDA
+1001 
-1006 ILSSITISVKSLS
+1006 
-1019 PDASIYSGGQL
+1019 
-1030 SLAAEGI
+1030 
-1037 YSDGSTSLLTN
+1037 
-1048 KMTWHSSA
+1048 
-1056 VDIAQIDDEGILTGL
+1056 
-1071 NIGTV
+1071 

-1101 ITISIKSLSLD
+1101 IAISVKSLSSE

-1121 SFVAEGIYSDG
+1121 SFAAEGIYSDG

-1144 SSAIDIA
+1144 SSAVDIA

-1158 LTGINI
+1158 LTGVAI
-1164 GTVDVKA
+1164 GSVEVKA
-1171 LYEGIESNIINVRIT
+1171 SYEGVESNIINVRIT

-1205 EASIYSGGQLS
+1205 
-1216 LAAEGT
+1216 
-1222 YSDGST
+1222 
-1228 LPLTNK
+1228 
-1234 VSWHSS
+1234 
-1240 AVDIAQIDDKGILTG
+1240 
-1255 LNVGAVEVKAS
+1255 
-1266 YEGIESNIIN
+1266 
-1276 VSITD
+1276 
-1281 AILTSMNISVKSLSP
+1281 
-1296 DASEAS
+1296 

-1312 AEGIYSDGST
+1312 
-1322 SPLTNKVT
+1322 
-1330 WYSSAVDVAQIDD
+1330 
-1343 KGILT
+1343 
-1348 GVAIGTVE
+1348 
-1356 VKASYEGIESNIINV
+1356 
-1371 NITDAILTSMNISV
+1371 
-1385 KSLLPEA
+1385 
-1392 SIYSGGKL
+1392 
-1400 SFAAEGTYSDGSTSP
+1400 
-1415 LTNKVTWYSSAV
+1415 
-1427 DIALI
+1427 
-1432 DDKGILTGVSIGT
+1432 
-1445 VEVKAS
+1445 
-1451 YEGIES
+1451 
-1457 NIINVRITDA
+1457 
-1467 ILTSM
+1467 
-1472 NISVKSL
+1472 
-1479 SSDTS
+1479 
-1484 EASIYSGGQLSF
+1484 
-1496 VVEGIYS
+1496 VEGIYS

-1607 HSSAVDIAQI
+1607 HSSAIDIAQI
-1617 DDKGILTGFAI
+1617 DDKGILTGVNI

-1642 NIINVRIT
+1642 NIINVSIT
-1650 DAILFSIA
+1650 EAILTSMN

-1665 PDASEASIYSGGK
+1665 PDASEASIYSGGQ
-1678 LSFAAEGT
+1678 LSFAAEGI

-1710 IDDKGILTGLNT
+1710 VDDKGILTGVSI

-1934 ALNNS
+1934 ALNSS

-1996 PDKDEYLQLPWIRML
+1996 PDKDEYLQRPWIRML

-2065 DITVPII
+2065 DITVPIV

-2115 LLGFGIEGESSQQ
+2115 LLGFGIEGESSEQ

>member
-1 MKGKGTRFIWAFLSM
+1 MKGKGVRFIWAFLSM
-16 IFLLIV
+16 IFLLIA

-46 IFSIDGDSDVSLY
+46 IFSIDGDSDISLY

-69 GIYSDGSKLPLKDE
+69 GIYSDGSKSPLKDE

-97 NKGILTGINSGN
+97 NKGILTGIKSGN
-109 VEVKASYKGIE
+109 VEIKASYKGIE

-154 GGKVSLIAEG
+154 GGKLSLIAEG

-234 KSTLPDASDASI
+234 KSMLPDASDASI

-264 TSPLTNGLKWHS
+264 TSPLTNGLKWYS
-276 STVDIAQI
+276 STLDIAQI
-284 NNKGVL
+284 NDKGVL

-313 VSVTDAILSSINISI
+313 VSITDAILSSINISI
-328 KSMSSDASDASIYR
+328 KSMSSDASNTSIYR

-380 KAILTGIHS
+380 KGVLTGIHS

-395 ASYQGIESNIIN
+395 ASYEGIESNIIN
-407 VSITNALLPSI
+407 VSITNAVLPSI

-435 NIDNASIS
+435 NIDNASIT

-450 NISIKSMSPD
+450 NISIKSMLPD

-503 AVDIVQIDDK
+503 AVDIVQINDK
-513 GILTAVN
+513 GVLTGVN

-529 YEGIESRIINVRITD
+529 YKGIESRIINVRITD
-544 AILSSIAISVKS
+544 AILSSIAILVKS

-580 SISPLT
+580 STSPLT
-586 NKVAW
+586 NKVTW

-609 LNTGSVEVKASYEG
+609 VAIGTVEVKASYEG
-623 IESNIINVRITDAIL
+623 IESNIINVSITDAILTSMNISVKSLSPDASEASIYSGGQLSFAAEGIYSDGSTSALTNKVTWYSSAVDVAQIDDKGILTSVAIGTVDVKASYEDIESNIINVRITDAIL
-638 TSMKISVKSLSPDA
+638 TSMNISVKSLSPD
-652 FIYSG
+652 
-657 GKLSFA
+657 
-663 AEGIYSDGSTSPLTN
+663 
-678 KVTWYSSAID
+678 
-688 IAQIDDKGIL
+688 
-698 TGIAIG
+698 
-704 NVDVKASY
+704 
-712 EGIESNIINV
+712 
-722 RITDAIL
+722 
-729 TSITI
+729 
-734 SVKSLSPGASEASIY
+734 ASEASIY

-770 TNKATW
+770 TN
-776 HSSAIDF
+776 
-783 AQIDDKG
+783 
-790 ILTGVAI
+790 
-797 GTVEVK
+797 
-803 ASYEDI
+803 
-809 ESNIINVRIT
+809 
-819 DAILTSIT
+819 
-827 ISIKS
+827 
-832 LSPDASIYSGGQL
+832 
-845 SLAAEGIYSD
+845 
-855 GSTSPLTKKVTW
+855 KVTW

-908 ITDAILTS
+908 ITDAILSSMNISVKSLSPDASEASIYSGGQLSFAAEGIYSDGSTSQLTNKVMWHSSAADIAQIDDKGILTGITIGNVDVKASYEGIESNIINVRITDAILSS
-916 ITISVKSLSPDL
+916 ITISVKSLSPDASIYSGGQL
-928 SEASIYSGGQL
+928 SFAAEGIYSDGSTSPLTNKITWHSSAMEIAHIDDKGILMGVSIGTVEVKASYEGIESNIINVRITDAILSSITISVKSLLPEASIYSGGQLSFAAEGTYSDGSTSPLTNKVTWHSSAIDIAQIDDKGILTGVAIGTVDVKASYEGIESNIINVRITDAILTSMNISVKSLSPDASIYSGGQLSFVVEGIYSDGSTLPLTNKVTWYSSALDIAHIDDKGILTGVAIGTVEVKASYEGIESNIINVRITDAILTSMNISVKSLSPDASIYSGGKLSFAAEGIYSDGSTSPLTNKVTWHSSAIDIAQIDDKGILTGVSIGTVEVKASYEGIESNIINVSITDAILTSMNISVKTLSPDASIYSGGKL

-973 KGILM
+973 KGVLTGIA
-978 GVSIGTVEVK
+978 IGTADVKASYEGIESNIINVRITDAILSSIAISVKSLSSEASIYSGGQLSFAAEGIYSDGSTSLLTNKVTWHSSAVDIAQIDDKGILTGVNTGSVEVK

-1037 YSDGSTSLLTN
+1037 YSDGSTSPLTN
-1048 KMTWHSSA
+1048 KVMWHSSA
-1056 VDIAQIDDEGILTGL
+1056 VDIAQIDDKGILTGV
-1071 NIGTV
+1071 NIGSV
-1076 DVKASYEGIE
+1076 EVKASYEGIE
-1086 SNIINVRITDAILSS
+1086 SNMINVRIT
-1101 ITISIKSLSLD
+1101 
-1112 ASIYSGGQL
+1112 
-1121 SFVAEGIYSDG
+1121 
-1132 STSLLTNKVTWH
+1132 N
-1144 SSAIDIA
+1144 
-1151 QIDDKGI
+1151 
-1158 LTGINI
+1158 
-1164 GTVDVKA
+1164 
-1171 LYEGIESNIINVRIT
+1171 
-1186 DAILTSMNIS
+1186 AILTSMNIS

-1205 EASIYSGGQLS
+1205 EVSIYSGGQL
-1216 LAAEGT
+1216 L
-1222 YSDGST
+1222 
-1228 LPLTNK
+1228 
-1234 VSWHSS
+1234 
-1240 AVDIAQIDDKGILTG
+1240 
-1255 LNVGAVEVKAS
+1255 
-1266 YEGIESNIIN
+1266 
-1276 VSITD
+1276 
-1281 AILTSMNISVKSLSP
+1281 
-1296 DASEAS
+1296 
-1302 IYSGGKLSFA
+1302 FA
-1312 AEGIYSDGST
+1312 A
-1322 SPLTNKVT
+1322 
-1330 WYSSAVDVAQIDD
+1330 
-1343 KGILT
+1343 
-1348 GVAIGTVE
+1348 
-1356 VKASYEGIESNIINV
+1356 
-1371 NITDAILTSMNISV
+1371 
-1385 KSLLPEA
+1385 
-1392 SIYSGGKL
+1392 
-1400 SFAAEGTYSDGSTSP
+1400 
-1415 LTNKVTWYSSAV
+1415 
-1427 DIALI
+1427 
-1432 DDKGILTGVSIGT
+1432 
-1445 VEVKAS
+1445 
-1451 YEGIES
+1451 
-1457 NIINVRITDA
+1457 
-1467 ILTSM
+1467 
-1472 NISVKSL
+1472 
-1479 SSDTS
+1479 
-1484 EASIYSGGQLSF
+1484 
-1496 VVEGIYS
+1496 EGIYS

-1529 GILTGVSIGNVDV
+1529 GILTGV
-1542 KASYEGIESNII
+1542 
-1554 NVRITDAILTS
+1554 
-1565 MNISVKSLSP
+1565 
-1575 DASIYSG
+1575 
-1582 GKLSFAAEGTYSDGS
+1582 
-1597 TSPLTNKVTW
+1597 
-1607 HSSAVDIAQI
+1607 
-1617 DDKGILTGFAI
+1617 AI

-1642 NIINVRIT
+1642 NT
-1650 DAILFSIA
+1650 
-1658 ISVKSLS
+1658 
-1665 PDASEASIYSGGK
+1665 
-1678 LSFAAEGT
+1678 
-1686 YSDGST
+1686 
-1692 SPLTN
+1692 
-1697 KVTWHSSAIDIAQ
+1697 
-1710 IDDKGILTGLNT
+1710 
-1722 GTVEVKAS
+1722 
-1730 YEGIESNIINVSI
+1730 INVSI

-1895 GEAPIYASVGTVRS
+1895 GKAPIYASVGTVRS

-1996 PDKDEYLQLPWIRML
+1996 PDKDEYLQRPWIRML

-2065 DITVPII
+2065 DITVPIV

>member
-1 MKGKGTRFIWAFLSM
+1 M
-16 IFLLIV
+16 IFLLII

-46 IFSIDGDSDVSLY
+46 IFSIDGDSEVSLY

-69 GIYSDGSKLPLKDE
+69 GIYSDGTKSPLKDE

-139 VDSASYTTSD
+139 VDSASYATSD

-154 GGKVSLIAEG
+154 GGKLSLIAEG

-185 DIAKINNK
+185 DTAKINNK

-234 KSTLPDASDASI
+234 KSMLPDVSDASI
-246 HSGGQLLLAAEGV
+246 YSGGQLLLAAEGV

-276 STVDIAQI
+276 STLDIAQI

-313 VSVTDAILSSINISI
+313 VSITDAILSSINISI

-395 ASYQGIESNIIN
+395 ASYEGIESNIIN
-407 VSITNALLPSI
+407 VSITNPVLPSI

-435 NIDNASIS
+435 NIDNASTT
-443 DAVLSSI
+443 DTVLSSI

-472 YSGGQLSLAAE
+472 YSGGQLLLAAE

-490 TLPLTNKVTWHSS
+490 TLPLTHKVTWHSS

-513 GILTAVN
+513 GILTGVN

-529 YEGIESRIINVRITD
+529 YKGIESRIINVRITD
-544 AILSSIAISVKS
+544 AILSSMKISIKSMSPDASIYSGGQLSLAAEGIYSDGSTSPLTNKVTWHSSAVDIAQIDDKGILTGVNTGGVEVKASYKGIESRIINVRITDAILTSMNISVKS

-586 NKVAW
+586 N
-591 HSSAIDI
+591 
-598 AQIDDKGILTG
+598 
-609 LNTGSVEVKASYEG
+609 
-623 IESNIINVRITDAIL
+623 
-638 TSMKISVKSLSPDA
+638 
-652 FIYSG
+652 
-657 GKLSFA
+657 
-663 AEGIYSDGSTSPLTN
+663 
-678 KVTWYSSAID
+678 
-688 IAQIDDKGIL
+688 
-698 TGIAIG
+698 
-704 NVDVKASY
+704 
-712 EGIESNIINV
+712 
-722 RITDAIL
+722 
-729 TSITI
+729 
-734 SVKSLSPGASEASIY
+734 
-749 SGGQLSF
+749 
-756 AAEGIYSDGSTSPL
+756 
-770 TNKATW
+770 
-776 HSSAIDF
+776 
-783 AQIDDKG
+783 
-790 ILTGVAI
+790 
-797 GTVEVK
+797 
-803 ASYEDI
+803 
-809 ESNIINVRIT
+809 
-819 DAILTSIT
+819 
-827 ISIKS
+827 
-832 LSPDASIYSGGQL
+832 
-845 SLAAEGIYSD
+845 
-855 GSTSPLTKKVTW
+855 KVTW

-916 ITISVKSLSPDL
+916 MNISVKSLSPDA

-939 SFAAEGIYSDGS
+939 SLAAEGIYSDGSTSLLTNKVTWHSSAMDIAQIDDKGILTGVAIGTVEVKASYEGIESNIINVRITDAILTSMNISVKSLSPDASIYSGGQLSLAAEGTYSDGS

-973 KGILM
+973 KGILT
-978 GVSIGTVEVK
+978 GVAIGTVDVKASYEDIESNIINVSITEAILTSMNILVKSLSPDASEASIYSGGQLSFVAEGIYSDGSTSPLTNKATWHSSAVDIAQIDDKGILTGVAIGRVEVKASYEGIESNIINVRITDAILTSMNISVKSLSPDASIYSGGQLSFAAEGIYSDGSTSLLTNKVTWYSSAVDIAQIDDKGILTGVAIGTVEVK

-1006 ILSSITISVKSLS
+1006 ILTSMNISVKSLS
-1019 PDASIYSGGQL
+1019 PDAS
-1030 SLAAEGI
+1030 E
-1037 YSDGSTSLLTN
+1037 
-1048 KMTWHSSA
+1048 
-1056 VDIAQIDDEGILTGL
+1056 
-1071 NIGTV
+1071 
-1076 DVKASYEGIE
+1076 
-1086 SNIINVRITDAILSS
+1086 
-1101 ITISIKSLSLD
+1101 

-1132 STSLLTNKVTWH
+1132 STSPLTNKATWH
-1144 SSAIDIA
+1144 SSAVDIA

-1158 LTGINI
+1158 LTGVNT
-1164 GTVDVKA
+1164 GTVEVKA
-1171 LYEGIESNIINVRIT
+1171 SYEGIESNIINVRIT

-1216 LAAEGT
+1216 LAAEGI
-1222 YSDGST
+1222 YSDGSIS
-1228 LPLTNK
+1228 LLTNK
-1234 VSWHSS
+1234 VTWYSS
-1240 AVDIAQIDDKGILTG
+1240 AVDIAQINDKGILTG
-1255 LNVGAVEVKAS
+1255 VAIGAVEVKAS

-1281 AILTSMNISVKSLSP
+1281 AILSSITISVKSLSP
-1296 DASEAS
+1296 DAS
-1302 IYSGGKLSFA
+1302 IYSGGQLLFA

-1330 WYSSAVDVAQIDD
+1330 WYSSAIDIAQIDD
-1343 KGILT
+1343 EGILT
-1348 GVAIGTVE
+1348 GLNTGSVE

-1371 NITDAILTSMNISV
+1371 T
-1385 KSLLPEA
+1385 
-1392 SIYSGGKL
+1392 
-1400 SFAAEGTYSDGSTSP
+1400 
-1415 LTNKVTWYSSAV
+1415 
-1427 DIALI
+1427 
-1432 DDKGILTGVSIGT
+1432 
-1445 VEVKAS
+1445 
-1451 YEGIES
+1451 
-1457 NIINVRITDA
+1457 
-1467 ILTSM
+1467 
-1472 NISVKSL
+1472 
-1479 SSDTS
+1479 
-1484 EASIYSGGQLSF
+1484 
-1496 VVEGIYS
+1496 
-1503 DGSTSPLTNKVTWHS
+1503 
-1518 SAVDIAQIDDK
+1518 
-1529 GILTGVSIGNVDV
+1529 
-1542 KASYEGIESNII
+1542 
-1554 NVRITDAILTS
+1554 
-1565 MNISVKSLSP
+1565 
-1575 DASIYSG
+1575 
-1582 GKLSFAAEGTYSDGS
+1582 
-1597 TSPLTNKVTW
+1597 
-1607 HSSAVDIAQI
+1607 
-1617 DDKGILTGFAI
+1617 
-1628 GTVEVK
+1628 
-1634 ASYEGIES
+1634 
-1642 NIINVRIT
+1642 
-1650 DAILFSIA
+1650 
-1658 ISVKSLS
+1658 
-1665 PDASEASIYSGGK
+1665 
-1678 LSFAAEGT
+1678 
-1686 YSDGST
+1686 
-1692 SPLTN
+1692 
-1697 KVTWHSSAIDIAQ
+1697 
-1710 IDDKGILTGLNT
+1710 
-1722 GTVEVKAS
+1722 
-1730 YEGIESNIINVSI
+1730 I

-1791 SVADSILES
+1791 SAADSILES

-1839 PKTDL
+1839 PNTDL

-1852 QLTAIGTYTDG
+1852 QLTAIGKYTDG

-2011 PFLGQMTIYDT
+2011 SFLGQMTIYDT

-2052 TLAQPLFEIELNN
+2052 TLTQPLFEIELNN
-2065 DITVPII
+2065 DITVPIV

-2115 LLGFGIEGESSQQ
+2115 LLGFGIEGESSEQ

-2159 VPSFLFNGKE
+2159 VPSFMFNGKE

>member
-1 MKGKGTRFIWAFLSM
+1 M

-69 GIYSDGSKLPLKDE
+69 GIYSDGSKSLLKDE
-83 VKWHLS
+83 MKWHLS
-89 SEDTATIN
+89 TEDTAVIN
-97 NKGILTGINSGN
+97 NKGILTGVNSGN

-154 GGKVSLIAEG
+154 GGKLSLIAEG

-234 KSTLPDASDASI
+234 KSMLPDASDASI

-303 YQGIESNIIN
+303 YDGIESNIIN
-313 VSVTDAILSSINISI
+313 VSITDAILSSMNISI
-328 KSMSSDASDASIYR
+328 KSISSDASDASIYR

-380 KAILTGIHS
+380 KGVLTGIHS

-395 ASYQGIESNIIN
+395 ASYEGIKSNIIN
-407 VSITNALLPSI
+407 VSITNAVLPSI
-418 VNTKRVEVKAP
+418 INTKRVEVKAP
-429 YEGIES
+429 YEDIES
-435 NIDNASIS
+435 NIDNASIT

-460 ASGASIYGSPSI
+460 ASGAAIYGSPSI

-513 GILTAVN
+513 GILTGVN

-529 YEGIESRIINVRITD
+529 YKGIESRIINVRITD
-544 AILSSIAISVKS
+544 AILSSITILVKS

-566 GKLPFTAE
+566 GQLSLAAE

-580 SISPLT
+580 TTSPLT
-586 NKVAW
+586 NKVTW
-591 HSSAIDI
+591 NSSAVDV

-609 LNTGSVEVKASYEG
+609 VSTGTIDVKASYEG

-638 TSMKISVKSLSPDA
+638 SSIAISVKSLLPEAS
-652 FIYSG
+652 IHSG
-657 GKLSFA
+657 GKLPFT

-678 KVTWYSSAID
+678 KVTWHSSAID

-729 TSITI
+729 TSM
-734 SVKSLSPGASEASIY
+734 
-749 SGGQLSF
+749 
-756 AAEGIYSDGSTSPL
+756 
-770 TNKATW
+770 N
-776 HSSAIDF
+776 
-783 AQIDDKG
+783 
-790 ILTGVAI
+790 
-797 GTVEVK
+797 
-803 ASYEDI
+803 
-809 ESNIINVRIT
+809 
-819 DAILTSIT
+819 
-827 ISIKS
+827 
-832 LSPDASIYSGGQL
+832 
-845 SLAAEGIYSD
+845 
-855 GSTSPLTKKVTW
+855 
-867 HSSAV
+867 
-872 DIAQIDDKG
+872 
-881 ILTGLNTGSVEVKA
+881 
-895 SYEGIESNIINVR
+895 
-908 ITDAILTS
+908 
-916 ITISVKSLSPDL
+916 
-928 SEASIYSGGQL
+928 
-939 SFAAEGIYSDGS
+939 
-951 TSPLTNK
+951 
-958 VTWHSSAVDI
+958 
-968 AQIDD
+968 
-973 KGILM
+973 
-978 GVSIGTVEVK
+978 
-988 ASYEG
+988 
-993 IESNIINV
+993 
-1001 RITDA
+1001 
-1006 ILSSITISVKSLS
+1006 ISVKSLS

-1037 YSDGSTSLLTN
+1037 YSDGTTS
-1048 KMTWHSSA
+1048 S
-1056 VDIAQIDDEGILTGL
+1056 
-1071 NIGTV
+1071 
-1076 DVKASYEGIE
+1076 
-1086 SNIINVRITDAILSS
+1086 
-1101 ITISIKSLSLD
+1101 
-1112 ASIYSGGQL
+1112 
-1121 SFVAEGIYSDG
+1121 
-1132 STSLLTNKVTWH
+1132 LTNKVTWH

-1151 QIDDKGI
+1151 Q
-1158 LTGINI
+1158 
-1164 GTVDVKA
+1164 
-1171 LYEGIESNIINVRIT
+1171 
-1186 DAILTSMNIS
+1186 
-1196 VKSLSPDAS
+1196 
-1205 EASIYSGGQLS
+1205 
-1216 LAAEGT
+1216 
-1222 YSDGST
+1222 
-1228 LPLTNK
+1228 
-1234 VSWHSS
+1234 
-1240 AVDIAQIDDKGILTG
+1240 
-1255 LNVGAVEVKAS
+1255 
-1266 YEGIESNIIN
+1266 
-1276 VSITD
+1276 
-1281 AILTSMNISVKSLSP
+1281 
-1296 DASEAS
+1296 
-1302 IYSGGKLSFA
+1302 
-1312 AEGIYSDGST
+1312 
-1322 SPLTNKVT
+1322 
-1330 WYSSAVDVAQIDD
+1330 
-1343 KGILT
+1343 
-1348 GVAIGTVE
+1348 
-1356 VKASYEGIESNIINV
+1356 
-1371 NITDAILTSMNISV
+1371 
-1385 KSLLPEA
+1385 
-1392 SIYSGGKL
+1392 
-1400 SFAAEGTYSDGSTSP
+1400 
-1415 LTNKVTWYSSAV
+1415 
-1427 DIALI
+1427 I

-1479 SSDTS
+1479 SP
-1484 EASIYSGGQLSF
+1484 EASIYSGGQ
-1496 VVEGIYS
+1496 
-1503 DGSTSPLTNKVTWHS
+1503 
-1518 SAVDIAQIDDK
+1518 
-1529 GILTGVSIGNVDV
+1529 
-1542 KASYEGIESNII
+1542 
-1554 NVRITDAILTS
+1554 
-1565 MNISVKSLSP
+1565 
-1575 DASIYSG
+1575 
-1582 GKLSFAAEGTYSDGS
+1582 LSFAAEGTYSDGS

-1617 DDKGILTGFAI
+1617 DDKGVLAGLNT

-1634 ASYEGIES
+1634 ASYEDIES

-1650 DAILFSIA
+1650 DAILTSMN

-1665 PDASEASIYSGGK
+1665 PEASIYSGGQ

-1710 IDDKGILTGLNT
+1710 IDDKGILTGVAIGTVDVKASYEGIESNIINVRITDAILTSMNISVKSLSSDASIYSGGQLSLAAEGIYSDGSTSLLTNKVTWYSSAADIAQIDDKGILTGVSIGTVEVKASYEGIESNT
-1722 GTVEVKAS
+1722 INVSITDAILSSITISVKSLSPDASEASIYSGGQFSLAAEGIYSDGSTSLLTNKVTWHSSAIDIAQIDDKGILTGINTGTVDVKASYEGIESNIINVRITDAILSSIAISIKSLSPDASIYSGGKLSFAAEGIYSDGSKSLLTNKVKWHSSAIDIAQIDDKGILTGVAIGTVEVKAS
-1730 YEGIESNIINVSI
+1730 YEGIESNIIDIRITDAILSSIAISVKSLSPDTSEASIYSGGQLSLAAEGTYSDGSTLLLTNKVTWYSSAVDIAQIDDKGILTGLNTGIVEVKASYEGIESNIINVRITEAILSSITISVKSLSSDASEASIYSGGQLSFAAEGIYSDGSTSPLTNKATWHSSAVDIAQIDDKGILTGLNTGSVEVKASYEGIESKIINVTI

-1922 YELDTNGIFSLD
+1922 YELDTNGIFSLE

-1961 TNYIDEKFTYTITPE
+1961 TNYIDEKFTYTVTPE

-2065 DITVPII
+2065 DITVPIV

-2115 LLGFGIEGESSQQ
+2115 LLGFGIEGESSEQ

-2159 VPSFLFNGKE
+2159 VPSFMFNGKE

>member
-1 MKGKGTRFIWAFLSM
+1 MKGKGARFIWAFLSM

-46 IFSIDGDSDVSLY
+46 IFSIDGDSEVSIY

-69 GIYSDGSKLPLKDE
+69 GIYSDGSKSPLKDE

-97 NKGILTGINSGN
+97 NKGILTGIKSGN
-109 VEVKASYKGIE
+109 VEIKASYKGIE

-154 GGKVSLIAEG
+154 GGKLSLIAEG

-193 GILTGINSGNVEL
+193 GILTGINSGNMEL

-234 KSTLPDASDASI
+234 KSMLPDASDASI

-264 TSPLTNGLKWHS
+264 ISPLTNGLKWHS
-276 STVDIAQI
+276 STLDIAQI
-284 NNKGVL
+284 NDKGVL

-313 VSVTDAILSSINISI
+313 VSITDAILSSINISI
-328 KSMSSDASDASIYR
+328 KSMSPDASDASIYR

-380 KAILTGIHS
+380 KGVLTGIHS

-395 ASYQGIESNIIN
+395 ASYEGIESNIIN
-407 VSITNALLPSI
+407 VSITNAVLPSI

-435 NIDNASIS
+435 NIDNASIT

-483 GVYSDGS
+483 GVYSDGT

-513 GILTAVN
+513 GILTGVN

-529 YEGIESRIINVRITD
+529 YKGIESRIINVRITD
-544 AILSSIAISVKS
+544 AILTSMNISVKS
-556 LSPDASIYSG
+556 LSPEASIYSG
-566 GKLPFTAE
+566 GKL
-574 GIYSDG
+574 
-580 SISPLT
+580 
-586 NKVAW
+586 
-591 HSSAIDI
+591 
-598 AQIDDKGILTG
+598 
-609 LNTGSVEVKASYEG
+609 
-623 IESNIINVRITDAIL
+623 
-638 TSMKISVKSLSPDA
+638 SL
-652 FIYSG
+652 G
-657 GKLSFA
+657 

-678 KVTWYSSAID
+678 KVTW
-688 IAQIDDKGIL
+688 
-698 TGIAIG
+698 
-704 NVDVKASY
+704 
-712 EGIESNIINV
+712 
-722 RITDAIL
+722 
-729 TSITI
+729 
-734 SVKSLSPGASEASIY
+734 
-749 SGGQLSF
+749 
-756 AAEGIYSDGSTSPL
+756 
-770 TNKATW
+770 
-776 HSSAIDF
+776 
-783 AQIDDKG
+783 
-790 ILTGVAI
+790 
-797 GTVEVK
+797 
-803 ASYEDI
+803 
-809 ESNIINVRIT
+809 
-819 DAILTSIT
+819 
-827 ISIKS
+827 
-832 LSPDASIYSGGQL
+832 
-845 SLAAEGIYSD
+845 
-855 GSTSPLTKKVTW
+855 

-872 DIAQIDDKG
+872 DIAQIDEKG
-881 ILTGLNTGSVEVKA
+881 ILTGLNTGTVEVKA

-916 ITISVKSLSPDL
+916 IDISVKSLSPD
-928 SEASIYSGGQL
+928 ASIYSGGQL

-958 VTWHSSAVDI
+958 VTW
-968 AQIDD
+968 
-973 KGILM
+973 
-978 GVSIGTVEVK
+978 
-988 ASYEG
+988 Y
-993 IESNIINV
+993 
-1001 RITDA
+1001 
-1006 ILSSITISVKSLS
+1006 
-1019 PDASIYSGGQL
+1019 
-1030 SLAAEGI
+1030 
-1037 YSDGSTSLLTN
+1037 
-1048 KMTWHSSA
+1048 
-1056 VDIAQIDDEGILTGL
+1056 
-1071 NIGTV
+1071 
-1076 DVKASYEGIE
+1076 
-1086 SNIINVRITDAILSS
+1086 
-1101 ITISIKSLSLD
+1101 
-1112 ASIYSGGQL
+1112 
-1121 SFVAEGIYSDG
+1121 
-1132 STSLLTNKVTWH
+1132 
-1144 SSAIDIA
+1144 
-1151 QIDDKGI
+1151 
-1158 LTGINI
+1158 
-1164 GTVDVKA
+1164 
-1171 LYEGIESNIINVRIT
+1171 
-1186 DAILTSMNIS
+1186 
-1196 VKSLSPDAS
+1196 
-1205 EASIYSGGQLS
+1205 
-1216 LAAEGT
+1216 
-1222 YSDGST
+1222 
-1228 LPLTNK
+1228 
-1234 VSWHSS
+1234 
-1240 AVDIAQIDDKGILTG
+1240 
-1255 LNVGAVEVKAS
+1255 
-1266 YEGIESNIIN
+1266 
-1276 VSITD
+1276 
-1281 AILTSMNISVKSLSP
+1281 
-1296 DASEAS
+1296 
-1302 IYSGGKLSFA
+1302 
-1312 AEGIYSDGST
+1312 
-1322 SPLTNKVT
+1322 
-1330 WYSSAVDVAQIDD
+1330 
-1343 KGILT
+1343 
-1348 GVAIGTVE
+1348 
-1356 VKASYEGIESNIINV
+1356 
-1371 NITDAILTSMNISV
+1371 
-1385 KSLLPEA
+1385 
-1392 SIYSGGKL
+1392 
-1400 SFAAEGTYSDGSTSP
+1400 
-1415 LTNKVTWYSSAV
+1415 
-1427 DIALI
+1427 
-1432 DDKGILTGVSIGT
+1432 
-1445 VEVKAS
+1445 
-1451 YEGIES
+1451 
-1457 NIINVRITDA
+1457 
-1467 ILTSM
+1467 
-1472 NISVKSL
+1472 
-1479 SSDTS
+1479 
-1484 EASIYSGGQLSF
+1484 
-1496 VVEGIYS
+1496 
-1503 DGSTSPLTNKVTWHS
+1503 S

-1554 NVRITDAILTS
+1554 NVRITDAILSSMNISVKSLSSDLSEASIYSGGQLSFAAEGIYSDGSTSQLTNKVNWHSSAVDIAHIDDKGILTGINTGTVDVKASYEGIDSNIINVRITDAILSSITISVKSLSSDLSEASIYSGGQLSFAAEGTYSDGSTSPLTNKATWYSSAVDIAHIDDKGILTGINTGTVDVKAFYDGIESNIINVNITDAILTS

-1582 GKLSFAAEGTYSDGS
+1582 GQLSFAAEGIYSDGSTSLLTNKVTWHSSAVDIAQIDDKGILTGVNTGSVEVKASYEGIESNIINVRITDAILTSITISVKSLSPDASEASIYSGGQLSFAAEGIYSDGSTSPLTNKATWHSSAMEIAHIDDKGILTGLNTGSVEVKASYEDIESNIINVRITDAILTSITISVKSLSSEASIYSGGQLSFAAEGIYSDGS

-1607 HSSAVDIAQI
+1607 YSSAIDIAQI

-1642 NIINVRIT
+1642 NIISVRITEAILSSITISVKSLLPDASEASIHSGGKLPFTAEGIYSDGSTSPLTNKITWHSSAMEIAHIDDKGILTGVSIGTVDVKASYEGIESNIINVRIT
-1650 DAILFSIA
+1650 DAILSSITISVKSLLPDASEASIYSGGQLSLAAEGIYSDGSTSPLTNKVNWHSSAVDIALIDDKGILTGVAIGTVEVKASYEGIESNTINVRITDAILTSITISAKSLSPDASIYSGGQLSLVAEGIYSDGSTSSLTNKVTWHSSAIDFAQIDDKGILTGLNTGSVEVKASYEDIESNIINVRITDAILSSIA

-1665 PDASEASIYSGGK
+1665 PDASEASIYSGGQ
-1678 LSFAAEGT
+1678 LSFAAEGI

-1839 PKTDL
+1839 PNTDI

-1852 QLTAIGTYTDG
+1852 QLTAIGKYTDG

-2065 DITVPII
+2065 DITVPIV

-2115 LLGFGIEGESSQQ
+2115 LLGFGIEGESSEQ

-2159 VPSFLFNGKE
+2159 VPSFMFNGKE

>member
-1 MKGKGTRFIWAFLSM
+1 M
-16 IFLLIV
+16 
-22 YREYQFNIL
+22 Y
-31 TPNHEKSLSSIKISA
+31 
-46 IFSIDGDSDVSLY
+46 
-59 KGDKLSLIVE
+59 
-69 GIYSDGSKLPLKDE
+69 
-83 VKWHLS
+83 
-89 SEDTATIN
+89 
-97 NKGILTGINSGN
+97 
-109 VEVKASYKGIE
+109 
-120 SNIIRVNVIDVV
+120 
-132 LSSIKIS
+132 
-139 VDSASYTTSD
+139 
-149 VSTYK
+149 
-154 GGKVSLIAEG
+154 
-164 IYSDGLKSLL
+164 
-174 TNEVQ
+174 
-179 WHLSIE
+179 
-185 DIAKINNK
+185 
-193 GILTGINSGNVEL
+193 
-206 KASYKGI
+206 
-213 ESNIINVS
+213 
-221 INDAVLSSINISI
+221 
-234 KSTLPDASDASI
+234 
-246 HSGGQLLLAAEGV
+246 SGGQL
-259 YSDGS
+259 SF
-264 TSPLTNGLKWHS
+264 
-276 STVDIAQI
+276 
-284 NNKGVL
+284 
-290 TGVNTG
+290 
-296 GVEVKAS
+296 
-303 YQGIESNIIN
+303 
-313 VSVTDAILSSINISI
+313 
-328 KSMSSDASDASIYR
+328 
-342 GDKLSLAAEGI
+342 AAEGI
-353 YSDGSTSP
+353 YSDGTTSP
-361 LTNEVKWH
+361 LTNK
-369 SSAVGIAQIDD
+369 
-380 KAILTGIHS
+380 
-389 GNVDVK
+389 
-395 ASYQGIESNIIN
+395 
-407 VSITNALLPSI
+407 VS
-418 VNTKRVEVKAP
+418 
-429 YEGIES
+429 
-435 NIDNASIS
+435 
-443 DAVLSSI
+443 
-450 NISIKSMSPD
+450 
-460 ASGASIYGSPSI
+460 
-472 YSGGQLSLAAE
+472 
-483 GVYSDGS
+483 
-490 TLPLTNKVTWHSS
+490 WHSS
-503 AVDIVQIDDK
+503 AVDI
-513 GILTAVN
+513 
-520 TGGVEVKAS
+520 
-529 YEGIESRIINVRITD
+529 
-544 AILSSIAISVKS
+544 
-556 LSPDASIYSG
+556 
-566 GKLPFTAE
+566 
-574 GIYSDG
+574 
-580 SISPLT
+580 
-586 NKVAW
+586 
-591 HSSAIDI
+591 
-598 AQIDDKGILTG
+598 AQIDEKGILTG
-609 LNTGSVEVKASYEG
+609 LNTGTVEVKASYEG

-638 TSMKISVKSLSPDA
+638 TSIDISVKSLSPD
-652 FIYSG
+652 
-657 GKLSFA
+657 
-663 AEGIYSDGSTSPLTN
+663 
-678 KVTWYSSAID
+678 
-688 IAQIDDKGIL
+688 
-698 TGIAIG
+698 
-704 NVDVKASY
+704 
-712 EGIESNIINV
+712 
-722 RITDAIL
+722 
-729 TSITI
+729 
-734 SVKSLSPGASEASIY
+734 ASEASIY

-770 TNKATW
+770 TN
-776 HSSAIDF
+776 
-783 AQIDDKG
+783 
-790 ILTGVAI
+790 
-797 GTVEVK
+797 
-803 ASYEDI
+803 
-809 ESNIINVRIT
+809 
-819 DAILTSIT
+819 
-827 ISIKS
+827 
-832 LSPDASIYSGGQL
+832 
-845 SLAAEGIYSD
+845 
-855 GSTSPLTKKVTW
+855 KVTW

-916 ITISVKSLSPDL
+916 INISVKSLSPDA
-928 SEASIYSGGQL
+928 SDASIYSGGQL

-973 KGILM
+973 KGILT
-978 GVSIGTVEVK
+978 GVNTGTVEVKASYEGIESNIINVRITDAILTSMNISVKSLSSDASIYSGGQLSLAAEGTYSDGSTSPLTNKVTWHSSAVDIAQIDDKGILTGVAIGTVEVK

-1006 ILSSITISVKSLS
+1006 ILTSITISVKSLS
-1019 PDASIYSGGQL
+1019 PDAREASIYSGGQLSFAAEGIYSDGSTSPLTNKVTWHSSAIDIAQIDDKGILTGINIGTVDVKALYEGIESNIINVRITDAILTSMNISVKSLSPDASEASIYSGGKLSFAAEGTYSDGSTSPLTNKVTWYSSDVDIAQIDDKGILTGVNTGTVEVKASYEGIESNIINVSITDAILSSITISVTPEASIYSGGQL

-1037 YSDGSTSLLTN
+1037 YSDGSISPLTN
-1048 KMTWHSSA
+1048 KVTWHSSA
-1056 VDIAQIDDEGILTGL
+1056 IDIAQIDDKGILTGVA
-1071 NIGTV
+1071 IGSV
-1076 DVKASYEGIE
+1076 EVKASYEGVE
-1086 SNIINVRITDAILSS
+1086 SNIINVSITDAILSS
-1101 ITISIKSLSLD
+1101 MTISVTPD

-1121 SFVAEGIYSDG
+1121 SFAAEGIYSDG

-1205 EASIYSGGQLS
+1205 EASIYSGGKLS
-1216 LAAEGT
+1216 FAAEGI
-1222 YSDGST
+1222 YSDGSIS
-1228 LPLTNK
+1228 PLTNK
-1234 VSWHSS
+1234 VTWHSS
-1240 AVDIAQIDDKGILTG
+1240 DVDIAQIDDKGILTG
-1255 LNVGAVEVKAS
+1255 
-1266 YEGIESNIIN
+1266 
-1276 VSITD
+1276 
-1281 AILTSMNISVKSLSP
+1281 
-1296 DASEAS
+1296 
-1302 IYSGGKLSFA
+1302 
-1312 AEGIYSDGST
+1312 
-1322 SPLTNKVT
+1322 
-1330 WYSSAVDVAQIDD
+1330 
-1343 KGILT
+1343 
-1348 GVAIGTVE
+1348 
-1356 VKASYEGIESNIINV
+1356 V
-1371 NITDAILTSMNISV
+1371 N
-1385 KSLLPEA
+1385 
-1392 SIYSGGKL
+1392 
-1400 SFAAEGTYSDGSTSP
+1400 
-1415 LTNKVTWYSSAV
+1415 
-1427 DIALI
+1427 
-1432 DDKGILTGVSIGT
+1432 IGT

-1479 SSDTS
+1479 SSD
-1484 EASIYSGGQLSF
+1484 ASIYSGGQLSLAA
-1496 VVEGIYS
+1496 EGTYS
-1503 DGSTSPLTNKVTWHS
+1503 DGSTLPLTNKVTWYS
-1518 SAVDIAQIDDK
+1518 SDVDIAQIDDK
-1529 GILTGVSIGNVDV
+1529 GILTGVAIGTVEV

-1565 MNISVKSLSP
+1565 MNISVKSLSL
-1575 DASIYSG
+1575 DASEASIYSG
-1582 GKLSFAAEGTYSDGS
+1582 GQLSLAAEGIYSDGS
-1597 TSPLTNKVTW
+1597 TSPLTNEVTW
-1607 HSSAVDIAQI
+1607 HSSDVDIAQI
-1617 DDKGILTGFAI
+1617 DDKGILTG
-1628 GTVEVK
+1628 V
-1634 ASYEGIES
+1634 
-1642 NIINVRIT
+1642 
-1650 DAILFSIA
+1650 
-1658 ISVKSLS
+1658 
-1665 PDASEASIYSGGK
+1665 
-1678 LSFAAEGT
+1678 
-1686 YSDGST
+1686 
-1692 SPLTN
+1692 
-1697 KVTWHSSAIDIAQ
+1697 
-1710 IDDKGILTGLNT
+1710 NT

-1743 TDAILLSLETTPAII
+1743 TDAILLSLEATPAII

-1922 YELDTNGIFSLD
+1922 YELDTNGIFSLE

-1961 TNYIDEKFTYTITPE
+1961 TNYIDEKFTYTVTPE

-2065 DITVPII
+2065 DITVPIV

-2115 LLGFGIEGESSQQ
+2115 LLGFGIEGESSEQ

-2159 VPSFLFNGKE
+2159 VPSFMFNGKE
-2169 CILINK
+2169 CVLINK

>member
-1 MKGKGTRFIWAFLSM
+1 M
-16 IFLLIV
+16 IFLLII

-46 IFSIDGDSDVSLY
+46 IFSIDGDSEVSLY

-69 GIYSDGSKLPLKDE
+69 GIYSDGSKSPLKDE

-109 VEVKASYKGIE
+109 VEIKASYKGIE

-154 GGKVSLIAEG
+154 GGKLSLIAEG

-234 KSTLPDASDASI
+234 KSMLPDASDASI

-264 TSPLTNGLKWHS
+264 TLPLTNGLKWHS
-276 STVDIAQI
+276 STLDIAQI
-284 NNKGVL
+284 NDKGVL

-313 VSVTDAILSSINISI
+313 VSITDAILSSINISI
-328 KSMSSDASDASIYR
+328 KSMSSDASNTSIYR

-380 KAILTGIHS
+380 KGVLTGIHS

-395 ASYQGIESNIIN
+395 ASYEGIESNIIN
-407 VSITNALLPSI
+407 VSITNAVLPSI

-435 NIDNASIS
+435 NIDNASTT
-443 DAVLSSI
+443 DTVLSSI

-513 GILTAVN
+513 GILTGVN

-529 YEGIESRIINVRITD
+529 YKGIESR
-544 AILSSIAISVKS
+544 
-556 LSPDASIYSG
+556 
-566 GKLPFTAE
+566 
-574 GIYSDG
+574 
-580 SISPLT
+580 
-586 NKVAW
+586 
-591 HSSAIDI
+591 
-598 AQIDDKGILTG
+598 
-609 LNTGSVEVKASYEG
+609 
-623 IESNIINVRITDAIL
+623 IINVRITDAIL
-638 TSMKISVKSLSPDA
+638 TSMKISVKSLSPDTSKA
-652 FIYSG
+652 SIYSG
-657 GKLSFA
+657 GQLSLA

-678 KVTWYSSAID
+678 KVTWHSSAID

-698 TGIAIG
+698 TGLNTGTI
-704 NVDVKASY
+704 DVKASY

-729 TSITI
+729 SSITI
-734 SVKSLSPGASEASIY
+734 SVE
-749 SGGQLSF
+749 
-756 AAEGIYSDGSTSPL
+756 
-770 TNKATW
+770 
-776 HSSAIDF
+776 
-783 AQIDDKG
+783 
-790 ILTGVAI
+790 
-797 GTVEVK
+797 
-803 ASYEDI
+803 
-809 ESNIINVRIT
+809 
-819 DAILTSIT
+819 
-827 ISIKS
+827 S

-855 GSTSPLTKKVTW
+855 GSTSSLTNKVTW

-881 ILTGLNTGSVEVKA
+881 VLTGITIGTVDVKA
-895 SYEGIESNIINVR
+895 SYEGIESNIINVS

-916 ITISVKSLSPDL
+916 MKISVKSLSPD
-928 SEASIYSGGQL
+928 ASIYSGGQL
-939 SFAAEGIYSDGS
+939 SLAAEGIYSDGS

-973 KGILM
+973 KGILT
-978 GVSIGTVEVK
+978 GVSTGT
-988 ASYEG
+988 
-993 IESNIINV
+993 I
-1001 RITDA
+1001 
-1006 ILSSITISVKSLS
+1006 
-1019 PDASIYSGGQL
+1019 
-1030 SLAAEGI
+1030 
-1037 YSDGSTSLLTN
+1037 
-1048 KMTWHSSA
+1048 
-1056 VDIAQIDDEGILTGL
+1056 
-1071 NIGTV
+1071 

-1101 ITISIKSLSLD
+1101 IAISVKSLSPDASIYSGGQLSFAAEGIYSDGSTSPLTNKATWHSSAVDIAQIDDKGILTGVAIGTVAVKASYEGIESNTINVSITDAILTSMNISVKSMSSD

-1132 STSLLTNKVTWH
+1132 STSPLTNKVTWH

-1205 EASIYSGGQLS
+1205 EASIYSGGKLS
-1216 LAAEGT
+1216 FAAEGI
-1222 YSDGST
+1222 YSDGSIS
-1228 LPLTNK
+1228 LLTNK
-1234 VSWHSS
+1234 VTWHSS
-1240 AVDIAQIDDKGILTG
+1240 DVDIAQIDDKGILTG
-1255 LNVGAVEVKAS
+1255 LNTGTVEVKAS
-1266 YEGIESNIIN
+1266 YEGIESNMIN
-1276 VSITD
+1276 VRITD
-1281 AILTSMNISVKSLSP
+1281 AILTSMNISVKSLS
-1296 DASEAS
+1296 
-1302 IYSGGKLSFA
+1302 
-1312 AEGIYSDGST
+1312 
-1322 SPLTNKVT
+1322 
-1330 WYSSAVDVAQIDD
+1330 
-1343 KGILT
+1343 
-1348 GVAIGTVE
+1348 
-1356 VKASYEGIESNIINV
+1356 
-1371 NITDAILTSMNISV
+1371 
-1385 KSLLPEA
+1385 PEA

-1415 LTNKVTWYSSAV
+1415 LINKVTWYSSAV
-1427 DIALI
+1427 DIA
-1432 DDKGILTGVSIGT
+1432 
-1445 VEVKAS
+1445 
-1451 YEGIES
+1451 
-1457 NIINVRITDA
+1457 
-1467 ILTSM
+1467 
-1472 NISVKSL
+1472 
-1479 SSDTS
+1479 
-1484 EASIYSGGQLSF
+1484 
-1496 VVEGIYS
+1496 
-1503 DGSTSPLTNKVTWHS
+1503 
-1518 SAVDIAQIDDK
+1518 QIDDK
-1529 GILTGVSIGNVDV
+1529 GVLTGV
-1542 KASYEGIESNII
+1542 
-1554 NVRITDAILTS
+1554 
-1565 MNISVKSLSP
+1565 
-1575 DASIYSG
+1575 
-1582 GKLSFAAEGTYSDGS
+1582 
-1597 TSPLTNKVTW
+1597 
-1607 HSSAVDIAQI
+1607 
-1617 DDKGILTGFAI
+1617 AI

-1642 NIINVRIT
+1642 NIINVSIT
-1650 DAILFSIA
+1650 EAILTSII

-1665 PDASEASIYSGGK
+1665 LDTSEASIYSGGQ
-1678 LSFAAEGT
+1678 LSFVAEGI

-1692 SPLTN
+1692 SLLTN
-1697 KVTWHSSAIDIAQ
+1697 EVTWHSSAVDIAQ

-1730 YEGIESNIINVSI
+1730 YEGIESNIINVTI

-1765 ITLKVNATL
+1765 VTLKVNATL

-1996 PDKDEYLQLPWIRML
+1996 PDKDEYLQRPWIRML

-2022 YTNADTSF
+2022 YTNTDTSF

-2065 DITVPII
+2065 DITVPIV

-2115 LLGFGIEGESSQQ
+2115 LLGFGIEGESSEQ

-2159 VPSFLFNGKE
+2159 VPSFMFNGKE

>member
-1 MKGKGTRFIWAFLSM
+1 M

-31 TPNHEKSLSSIKISA
+31 TPNHEKSLASIKISA

-69 GIYSDGSKLPLKDE
+69 GIYSDGSKSPLTDE
-83 VKWHLS
+83 VKWNLS

-154 GGKVSLIAEG
+154 GGKLSLIAEG

-193 GILTGINSGNVEL
+193 GTLTGINSGNVEL

-234 KSTLPDASDASI
+234 KSMLPDASDASI

-276 STVDIAQI
+276 STLDIALI

-313 VSVTDAILSSINISI
+313 VSITDAILSSINISI

-395 ASYQGIESNIIN
+395 ASYEGIESNIIN
-407 VSITNALLPSI
+407 VSITNAVLPSI

-435 NIDNASIS
+435 NIDNASTT
-443 DAVLSSI
+443 DTVLSSI

-490 TLPLTNKVTWHSS
+490 TLPLTNIVTWHSS

-513 GILTAVN
+513 GILTGVN

-529 YEGIESRIINVRITD
+529 YKGIESRIINVRITD

-580 SISPLT
+580 STSPLT
-586 NKVAW
+586 NKVTW
-591 HSSAIDI
+591 HSSAVDI
-598 AQIDDKGILTG
+598 AQIDEKGILTGVSTGTIDVKASYEGIESNIINIRITDAILSSIAISVKSLSSEASIYSGGQLSLAAEGIYSDGTTSPLTNKVSWHSSAVDIAQIDEKGILTG
-609 LNTGSVEVKASYEG
+609 LNTGTVEVKASYEG

-638 TSMKISVKSLSPDA
+638 TSIDISVKSLSPDA
-652 FIYSG
+652 SEASIYSG
-657 GKLSFA
+657 GQLSLA

-678 KVTWYSSAID
+678 KVKWHSSAVDIAQIDDKGILTGVAIGTVEVKASYEGIESNIINVSITDAILSSIAISVKSLSLDTSIYSGGQLSLAAEGIYSDGTTSPLTNKVTWHSSAID

-698 TGIAIG
+698 TGIVIG

-729 TSITI
+729 TSMNI
-734 SVKSLSPGASEASIY
+734 SAKSP
-749 SGGQLSF
+749 
-756 AAEGIYSDGSTSPL
+756 
-770 TNKATW
+770 
-776 HSSAIDF
+776 
-783 AQIDDKG
+783 
-790 ILTGVAI
+790 
-797 GTVEVK
+797 
-803 ASYEDI
+803 
-809 ESNIINVRIT
+809 
-819 DAILTSIT
+819 
-827 ISIKS
+827 
-832 LSPDASIYSGGQL
+832 SPD
-845 SLAAEGIYSD
+845 
-855 GSTSPLTKKVTW
+855 
-867 HSSAV
+867 
-872 DIAQIDDKG
+872 
-881 ILTGLNTGSVEVKA
+881 
-895 SYEGIESNIINVR
+895 
-908 ITDAILTS
+908 
-916 ITISVKSLSPDL
+916 
-928 SEASIYSGGQL
+928 ASIYSGGQL

-973 KGILM
+973 KGILT
-978 GVSIGTVEVK
+978 GVAIGTVEVKASYEGIESNIINVRITNAILSSITISAKSPSPDASIYSGGQLSFAAEGTYSDGSTSPLTNKVTWYSSAVDIAQIDDKGILTGVNIGTVEVKASYEGIESNIINVRITDAILSSITISVKSLSSEASIYSGGKLSFAAEGTYSDGSTSLLTNKVTWYSSAVDIAQIDDKGILTGIAIGTVEVK

-1019 PDASIYSGGQL
+1019 PDASEASIYSGGQL

-1037 YSDGSTSLLTN
+1037 YSDGSTSP
-1048 KMTWHSSA
+1048 
-1056 VDIAQIDDEGILTGL
+1056 
-1071 NIGTV
+1071 
-1076 DVKASYEGIE
+1076 
-1086 SNIINVRITDAILSS
+1086 
-1101 ITISIKSLSLD
+1101 
-1112 ASIYSGGQL
+1112 
-1121 SFVAEGIYSDG
+1121 
-1132 STSLLTNKVTWH
+1132 LTNKVTWH
-1144 SSAIDIA
+1144 SSAMDI
-1151 QIDDKGI
+1151 
-1158 LTGINI
+1158 
-1164 GTVDVKA
+1164 
-1171 LYEGIESNIINVRIT
+1171 
-1186 DAILTSMNIS
+1186 
-1196 VKSLSPDAS
+1196 
-1205 EASIYSGGQLS
+1205 
-1216 LAAEGT
+1216 
-1222 YSDGST
+1222 
-1228 LPLTNK
+1228 
-1234 VSWHSS
+1234 
-1240 AVDIAQIDDKGILTG
+1240 
-1255 LNVGAVEVKAS
+1255 
-1266 YEGIESNIIN
+1266 
-1276 VSITD
+1276 
-1281 AILTSMNISVKSLSP
+1281 
-1296 DASEAS
+1296 
-1302 IYSGGKLSFA
+1302 
-1312 AEGIYSDGST
+1312 
-1322 SPLTNKVT
+1322 
-1330 WYSSAVDVAQIDD
+1330 AQIDD

-1356 VKASYEGIESNIINV
+1356 VKASYEGIESNTINV
-1371 NITDAILTSMNISV
+1371 RITDAILTSITISA
-1385 KSLLPEA
+1385 KSLSPDA
-1392 SIYSGGKL
+1392 SIYSGGQL

-1415 LTNKVTWYSSAV
+1415 LTNKVTWYSSAT
-1427 DIALI
+1427 DIAHI
-1432 DDKGILTGVSIGT
+1432 DDKGVLTGIAIGT
-1445 VEVKAS
+1445 VE
-1451 YEGIES
+1451 
-1457 NIINVRITDA
+1457 
-1467 ILTSM
+1467 
-1472 NISVKSL
+1472 
-1479 SSDTS
+1479 
-1484 EASIYSGGQLSF
+1484 
-1496 VVEGIYS
+1496 
-1503 DGSTSPLTNKVTWHS
+1503 
-1518 SAVDIAQIDDK
+1518 
-1529 GILTGVSIGNVDV
+1529 V

-1582 GKLSFAAEGTYSDGS
+1582 GQLSFAAEGTYSDGSTSPLTNKVTWYSSAVDVAQIDDKGILTGVSIGNVDVKASYEGIESNIINVRITDAVLTSMNISVKSLSPDASIYSGGKLSFAAEGTYSDGS
-1597 TSPLTNKVTW
+1597 TSVLTNKVTW

-1697 KVTWHSSAIDIAQ
+1697 KATWHSSAIDIAQ

-1791 SVADSILES
+1791 SVAGSILES

-1839 PKTDL
+1839 PNTDI

-1852 QLTAIGTYTDG
+1852 QLTAIGKYTDG

-2065 DITVPII
+2065 DITVPIV

-2115 LLGFGIEGESSQQ
+2115 LLGFGIEGESSEQ

-2148 TLRPVVGTEIT
+2148 TLRPVVGTEIK
-2159 VPSFLFNGKE
+2159 VPSFMFNGKE

>member
-1 MKGKGTRFIWAFLSM
+1 M

-31 TPNHEKSLSSIKISA
+31 NPNHEKSLSSIKISA
-46 IFSIDGDSDVSLY
+46 IFSIDGDSEVSLY

-69 GIYSDGSKLPLKDE
+69 GIYSDGSKSPLKDE

-109 VEVKASYKGIE
+109 VEIKASYKGIE

-154 GGKVSLIAEG
+154 GGKLSLIAEG

-234 KSTLPDASDASI
+234 KSMLPDASDASI

-276 STVDIAQI
+276 STLDIAQI
-284 NNKGVL
+284 NDKGVL

-313 VSVTDAILSSINISI
+313 VSITDAILSSINISI
-328 KSMSSDASDASIYR
+328 KSMSSDASNTSIYR

-380 KAILTGIHS
+380 KGVLTGIHS

-395 ASYQGIESNIIN
+395 ASYEGIESNIIN
-407 VSITNALLPSI
+407 VSITNAVLPSI

-435 NIDNASIS
+435 NIDNASTT
-443 DAVLSSI
+443 DTVLSSI

-513 GILTAVN
+513 GILTGVN

-529 YEGIESRIINVRITD
+529 YKGIESRIINVRITD

-580 SISPLT
+580 STLPLT
-586 NKVAW
+586 NKVTW
-591 HSSAIDI
+591 HSSAMDV

-609 LNTGSVEVKASYEG
+609 VSTGTIDVKASYEGIESNIINVRITDAILSSIAISVKSLSPDASIYSGGQLSFAAEGTYSDGSTSPLTNKVTWHSSAVDIAQIDEKGILTGLNTGTVEVKASYEG

-638 TSMKISVKSLSPDA
+638 S
-652 FIYSG
+652 
-657 GKLSFA
+657 
-663 AEGIYSDGSTSPLTN
+663 
-678 KVTWYSSAID
+678 
-688 IAQIDDKGIL
+688 
-698 TGIAIG
+698 
-704 NVDVKASY
+704 
-712 EGIESNIINV
+712 
-722 RITDAIL
+722 
-729 TSITI
+729 
-734 SVKSLSPGASEASIY
+734 
-749 SGGQLSF
+749 
-756 AAEGIYSDGSTSPL
+756 
-770 TNKATW
+770 
-776 HSSAIDF
+776 
-783 AQIDDKG
+783 
-790 ILTGVAI
+790 
-797 GTVEVK
+797 
-803 ASYEDI
+803 
-809 ESNIINVRIT
+809 
-819 DAILTSIT
+819 SIT

-832 LSPDASIYSGGQL
+832 LSPDASIYSGGKL
-845 SLAAEGIYSD
+845 SFSAEGIYSD
-855 GSTSPLTKKVTW
+855 GTTSPLTNKVTW

-881 ILTGLNTGSVEVKA
+881 ILTGVAIGSVEVKA
-895 SYEGIESNIINVR
+895 SYEGVKSNVINVR

-916 ITISVKSLSPDL
+916 ITISVKSLSPD
-928 SEASIYSGGQL
+928 ASIYSGGQLSFAAEGIYSDGSTLPLTNKVTWYSSAVDIAQIDDKGILTGVSIGTVEVKASYEGIESNIINISITDAILTSMNISVKTLSPDASIYSGGKL

-973 KGILM
+973 KG
-978 GVSIGTVEVK
+978 V
-988 ASYEG
+988 
-993 IESNIINV
+993 
-1001 RITDA
+1001 
-1006 ILSSITISVKSLS
+1006 
-1019 PDASIYSGGQL
+1019 
-1030 SLAAEGI
+1030 
-1037 YSDGSTSLLTN
+1037 
-1048 KMTWHSSA
+1048 
-1056 VDIAQIDDEGILTGL
+1056 LTGVA
-1071 NIGTV
+1071 IGTV

-1086 SNIINVRITDAILSS
+1086 SNIINVRITDAILTSMN
-1101 ITISIKSLSLD
+1101 ISVKSLSPD

-1121 SFVAEGIYSDG
+1121 SFAAEGTYSDG
-1132 STSLLTNKVTWH
+1132 STSPLTNKVTWY
-1144 SSAIDIA
+1144 SSAVDIA

-1158 LTGINI
+1158 LTGLNT
-1164 GTVDVKA
+1164 GSVEVKA
-1171 LYEGIESNIINVRIT
+1171 SYEGIESNIINVRIT

-1216 LAAEGT
+1216 LAAEG
-1222 YSDGST
+1222 
-1228 LPLTNK
+1228 
-1234 VSWHSS
+1234 
-1240 AVDIAQIDDKGILTG
+1240 
-1255 LNVGAVEVKAS
+1255 
-1266 YEGIESNIIN
+1266 
-1276 VSITD
+1276 
-1281 AILTSMNISVKSLSP
+1281 
-1296 DASEAS
+1296 
-1302 IYSGGKLSFA
+1302 
-1312 AEGIYSDGST
+1312 IYSDGST
-1322 SPLTNKVT
+1322 SPLTNKV
-1330 WYSSAVDVAQIDD
+1330 
-1343 KGILT
+1343 
-1348 GVAIGTVE
+1348 
-1356 VKASYEGIESNIINV
+1356 N
-1371 NITDAILTSMNISV
+1371 
-1385 KSLLPEA
+1385 
-1392 SIYSGGKL
+1392 
-1400 SFAAEGTYSDGSTSP
+1400 
-1415 LTNKVTWYSSAV
+1415 WYSSAV
-1427 DIALI
+1427 DIAQI
-1432 DDKGILTGVSIGT
+1432 DDKGVLTGIAIGT
-1445 VEVKAS
+1445 ADVKAS

-1467 ILTSM
+1467 ILSSIT
-1472 NISVKSL
+1472 ISVKSL
-1479 SSDTS
+1479 SS

-1496 VVEGIYS
+1496 AAEGTYS
-1503 DGSTSPLTNKVTWHS
+1503 DGSTSPLTNKVKWYS
-1518 SAVDIAQIDDK
+1518 SVVDIAQIDDK
-1529 GILTGVSIGNVDV
+1529 GILTGVAIGTVDV

-1565 MNISVKSLSP
+1565 IAISVKSLSP
-1575 DASIYSG
+1575 DVSIYSG
-1582 GKLSFAAEGTYSDGS
+1582 GQLSFAAEGIYSDGS
-1597 TSPLTNKVTW
+1597 TSLLTNKVTW
-1607 HSSAVDIAQI
+1607 YSSAVEIAQI
-1617 DDKGILTGFAI
+1617 DDKGILTGITI

-1642 NIINVRIT
+1642 NSINVRIT
-1650 DAILFSIA
+1650 EAILSSIT

-1665 PDASEASIYSGGK
+1665 SDASEASIYSGGQ
-1678 LSFAAEGT
+1678 LSFAAEGI

-1692 SPLTN
+1692 SLLTN

-1710 IDDKGILTGLNT
+1710 IDDKGILTGVNT

-1730 YEGIESNIINVSI
+1730 YEGIDSNIINVTI

-1839 PKTDL
+1839 PNTDI

-1852 QLTAIGTYTDG
+1852 QLTAIGKYTDG

-1895 GEAPIYASVGTVRS
+1895 GEAPIYASVGAVRS

-2065 DITVPII
+2065 DITVPIV

-2101 YKPMRSSNRLDSLY
+2101 YKPMRSSNHLDSLY
-2115 LLGFGIEGESSQQ
+2115 LLGFGIEGESSEQ

-2159 VPSFLFNGKE
+2159 VPSFMFNGKE

>member
-1 MKGKGTRFIWAFLSM
+1 MKGKGIRFIWAFLSM

-31 TPNHEKSLSSIKISA
+31 TPNHEKSLSSIEISA
-46 IFSIDGDSDVSLY
+46 IFSIDGDSDVSIY

-69 GIYSDGSKLPLKDE
+69 GIYSDGSKSLLKDE
-83 VKWHLS
+83 MKWYLS
-89 SEDTATIN
+89 TEDTAVIN
-97 NKGILTGINSGN
+97 NKGILTGVNSGN

-154 GGKVSLIAEG
+154 GGKLSLIAEG
-164 IYSDGLKSLL
+164 IYSDGLKLLL
-174 TNEVQ
+174 TNEIQ

-185 DIAKINNK
+185 DTAVINNK

-234 KSTLPDASDASI
+234 KSMLPDASDASI
-246 HSGGQLLLAAEGV
+246 YSGGQLLLAAEGV

-264 TSPLTNGLKWHS
+264 ISPLTNGLKWHS
-276 STVDIAQI
+276 SVVDIAQI

-303 YQGIESNIIN
+303 YDGIESNIIN
-313 VSVTDAILSSINISI
+313 VSITDAILSSINISI
-328 KSMSSDASDASIYR
+328 KSMSSDASIYR
-342 GDKLSLAAEGI
+342 GDKLSLVAEGI

-380 KAILTGIHS
+380 KGILTGIHS

-395 ASYQGIESNIIN
+395 ASYEGIESNIIN
-407 VSITNALLPSI
+407 VSITNPVLPSI
-418 VNTKRVEVKAP
+418 VNTKKVEVKAP

-435 NIDNASIS
+435 NIDNTSIT

-460 ASGASIYGSPSI
+460 ANGVSIYGRASI

-490 TLPLTNKVTWHSS
+490 TLLLTNKVTWHSS

-513 GILTAVN
+513 GILTGVN

-529 YEGIESRIINVRITD
+529 YKGIESRIINVRITD
-544 AILSSIAISVKS
+544 AILSSITISVKS

-566 GKLPFTAE
+566 GQLSFAAE

-580 SISPLT
+580 STSPLT
-586 NKVAW
+586 NKVTW

-598 AQIDDKGILTG
+598 AQIDDKGLLTG
-609 LNTGSVEVKASYEG
+609 VNTGGVEVKASYKG
-623 IESNIINVRITDAIL
+623 IESRIINVRITDAIL
-638 TSMKISVKSLSPDA
+638 SSINISVKSLSPDA
-652 FIYSG
+652 SIYSG
-657 GKLSFA
+657 GQLSFA
-663 AEGIYSDGSTSPLTN
+663 AEGIYSDGSSSPLTN

-734 SVKSLSPGASEASIY
+734 SVKSLSPSASE
-749 SGGQLSF
+749 
-756 AAEGIYSDGSTSPL
+756 
-770 TNKATW
+770 
-776 HSSAIDF
+776 
-783 AQIDDKG
+783 
-790 ILTGVAI
+790 
-797 GTVEVK
+797 
-803 ASYEDI
+803 
-809 ESNIINVRIT
+809 
-819 DAILTSIT
+819 
-827 ISIKS
+827 
-832 LSPDASIYSGGQL
+832 ASIYSGGQL
-845 SLAAEGIYSD
+845 SLAAEGVYSD
-855 GSTSPLTKKVTW
+855 GSTLPLTNKVTW

-872 DIAQIDDKG
+872 DIVQIDDKG
-881 ILTGLNTGSVEVKA
+881 ILTGVNTGGVEVKA
-895 SYEGIESNIINVR
+895 SYKGIESRIINVR
-908 ITDAILTS
+908 ITDAILSS
-916 ITISVKSLSPDL
+916 IAISVKSLSPD
-928 SEASIYSGGQL
+928 ASIYSGGQL

-958 VTWHSSAVDI
+958 VTWYSSAIDI

-973 KGILM
+973 KGILT
-978 GVSIGTVEVK
+978 GVSTGTIDVK

-993 IESNIINV
+993 IESNIINI

-1006 ILSSITISVKSLS
+1006 ILSSIAISVKSLS
-1019 PDASIYSGGQL
+1019 PDASIYSGGQLSFAAEGIYSDGSTSPLTNKVTWYSSAIDIAQIDDKGILTGVSTGTIDVKASYEGIESNIINIRITDAILSSIAISVKSLSSEASIYSGGQL

-1037 YSDGSTSLLTN
+1037 YSDGTTSPLTN
-1048 KMTWHSSA
+1048 KVSWHSSA
-1056 VDIAQIDDEGILTGL
+1056 VDIAQIDEKGILTGL
-1071 NIGTV
+1071 NTGTV
-1076 DVKASYEGIE
+1076 EVKAS
-1086 SNIINVRITDAILSS
+1086 
-1101 ITISIKSLSLD
+1101 
-1112 ASIYSGGQL
+1112 
-1121 SFVAEGIYSDG
+1121 
-1132 STSLLTNKVTWH
+1132 
-1144 SSAIDIA
+1144 
-1151 QIDDKGI
+1151 
-1158 LTGINI
+1158 
-1164 GTVDVKA
+1164 
-1171 LYEGIESNIINVRIT
+1171 YEGIESNIINVRIT

-1196 VKSLSPDAS
+1196 VKSL
-1205 EASIYSGGQLS
+1205 L
-1216 LAAEGT
+1216 
-1222 YSDGST
+1222 
-1228 LPLTNK
+1228 
-1234 VSWHSS
+1234 
-1240 AVDIAQIDDKGILTG
+1240 
-1255 LNVGAVEVKAS
+1255 
-1266 YEGIESNIIN
+1266 
-1276 VSITD
+1276 
-1281 AILTSMNISVKSLSP
+1281 P

-1312 AEGIYSDGST
+1312 AEGIYSDGSI

-1330 WYSSAVDVAQIDD
+1330 WHSSDVDIAQIDD

-1348 GVAIGTVE
+1348 GV
-1356 VKASYEGIESNIINV
+1356 N
-1371 NITDAILTSMNISV
+1371 
-1385 KSLLPEA
+1385 
-1392 SIYSGGKL
+1392 
-1400 SFAAEGTYSDGSTSP
+1400 
-1415 LTNKVTWYSSAV
+1415 
-1427 DIALI
+1427 
-1432 DDKGILTGVSIGT
+1432 IGT

-1479 SSDTS
+1479 SSD
-1484 EASIYSGGQLSF
+1484 ASIYSGGQLSLAA
-1496 VVEGIYS
+1496 EGTYS
-1503 DGSTSPLTNKVTWHS
+1503 DGSTLPLTNKVTWYS
-1518 SAVDIAQIDDK
+1518 SDVDIAQIDDK
-1529 GILTGVSIGNVDV
+1529 GILTGLNTGSVDV

-1554 NVRITDAILTS
+1554 NVRITDAILS
-1565 MNISVKSLSP
+1565 SIAISIKSLSP

-1582 GKLSFAAEGTYSDGS
+1582 GKLSFAAEGIYSDGS
-1597 TSPLTNKVTW
+1597 TSPLTNEVTW
-1607 HSSAVDIAQI
+1607 HSSDVDIAQI
-1617 DDKGILTGFAI
+1617 DDKGILTG
-1628 GTVEVK
+1628 V
-1634 ASYEGIES
+1634 
-1642 NIINVRIT
+1642 
-1650 DAILFSIA
+1650 
-1658 ISVKSLS
+1658 
-1665 PDASEASIYSGGK
+1665 
-1678 LSFAAEGT
+1678 
-1686 YSDGST
+1686 
-1692 SPLTN
+1692 
-1697 KVTWHSSAIDIAQ
+1697 
-1710 IDDKGILTGLNT
+1710 NT

-1743 TDAILLSLETTPAII
+1743 TDAILLSLEATPAII

-1852 QLTAIGTYTDG
+1852 QLTAIGKYTDG
-1863 SEQNITTTAEWH
+1863 SEQNIATTAEWH

-1939 VLRLVPELSSPSG
+1939 VLRIVPELSSPSG

-1996 PDKDEYLQLPWIRML
+1996 PDKDEYLQRPWIRML

-2052 TLAQPLFEIELNN
+2052 TLAQPLFEIELKN

-2101 YKPMRSSNRLDSLY
+2101 YKPMRSSNRLESLY
-2115 LLGFGIEGESSQQ
+2115 LLGFGIEGESSEQ

-2159 VPSFLFNGKE
+2159 VPSFMFNGKE
-2169 CILINK
+2169 CLLINK

>member
-16 IFLLIV
+16 IFLLII

-46 IFSIDGDSDVSLY
+46 IFSIDGDSEVSLY

-69 GIYSDGSKLPLKDE
+69 GIYSDGSKSPLKDE

-109 VEVKASYKGIE
+109 VEIKASYKGIE

-154 GGKVSLIAEG
+154 GGKLSLIAEG

-234 KSTLPDASDASI
+234 KSMLPDASDASI

-276 STVDIAQI
+276 STLDIAQI
-284 NNKGVL
+284 NDKGVL

-313 VSVTDAILSSINISI
+313 VSITDAILSSINISI
-328 KSMSSDASDASIYR
+328 KSMSSDASNTSIYR

-380 KAILTGIHS
+380 KGVLTGIHS
-389 GNVDVK
+389 SNVDVK
-395 ASYQGIESNIIN
+395 ASYEGIESNIIN
-407 VSITNALLPSI
+407 VSITNAVLPSI

-435 NIDNASIS
+435 NIDNASTT
-443 DAVLSSI
+443 DTVLSSI

-513 GILTAVN
+513 GILTGVN

-529 YEGIESRIINVRITD
+529 YKGIESR
-544 AILSSIAISVKS
+544 
-556 LSPDASIYSG
+556 
-566 GKLPFTAE
+566 
-574 GIYSDG
+574 
-580 SISPLT
+580 
-586 NKVAW
+586 
-591 HSSAIDI
+591 
-598 AQIDDKGILTG
+598 
-609 LNTGSVEVKASYEG
+609 
-623 IESNIINVRITDAIL
+623 IINVRITDAIL
-638 TSMKISVKSLSPDA
+638 TSMKISVKSLSPD
-652 FIYSG
+652 
-657 GKLSFA
+657 
-663 AEGIYSDGSTSPLTN
+663 TS
-678 KVTWYSSAID
+678 K
-688 IAQIDDKGIL
+688 
-698 TGIAIG
+698 
-704 NVDVKASY
+704 
-712 EGIESNIINV
+712 
-722 RITDAIL
+722 
-729 TSITI
+729 
-734 SVKSLSPGASEASIY
+734 
-749 SGGQLSF
+749 
-756 AAEGIYSDGSTSPL
+756 
-770 TNKATW
+770 
-776 HSSAIDF
+776 
-783 AQIDDKG
+783 
-790 ILTGVAI
+790 
-797 GTVEVK
+797 
-803 ASYEDI
+803 
-809 ESNIINVRIT
+809 
-819 DAILTSIT
+819 
-827 ISIKS
+827 
-832 LSPDASIYSGGQL
+832 ASIYSGGQL

-855 GSTSPLTKKVTW
+855 GSTSPLTNKVTW
-867 HSSAV
+867 HSSAI

-881 ILTGLNTGSVEVKA
+881 VLTGLNTGSLDVKA
-895 SYEGIESNIINVR
+895 SYKGIESRIINVR
-908 ITDAILTS
+908 ITDAILSS
-916 ITISVKSLSPDL
+916 ITISVKSLLPD
-928 SEASIYSGGQL
+928 ASIYSGGKL

-973 KGILM
+973 KGVLT
-978 GVSIGTVEVK
+978 GVNTGGVEVK
-988 ASYEG
+988 ASYKG
-993 IESNIINV
+993 IESRIINV

-1006 ILSSITISVKSLS
+1006 ILSSIAISVKSLS

-1037 YSDGSTSLLTN
+1037 YSDGSTSPLTN
-1048 KMTWHSSA
+1048 KVTWHSSA
-1056 VDIAQIDDEGILTGL
+1056 VDVAQIDEKGILTGL
-1071 NIGTV
+1071 NTGTV
-1076 DVKASYEGIE
+1076 EVKASYEGIE
-1086 SNIINVRITDAILSS
+1086 SNIINVRITDAILTS
-1101 ITISIKSLSLD
+1101 IDISVKTLSPD
-1112 ASIYSGGQL
+1112 ASEASIYSGGQL

-1132 STSLLTNKVTWH
+1132 STSPLTNKVTWH

-1158 LTGINI
+1158 LI
-1164 GTVDVKA
+1164 
-1171 LYEGIESNIINVRIT
+1171 
-1186 DAILTSMNIS
+1186 
-1196 VKSLSPDAS
+1196 
-1205 EASIYSGGQLS
+1205 
-1216 LAAEGT
+1216 
-1222 YSDGST
+1222 
-1228 LPLTNK
+1228 
-1234 VSWHSS
+1234 
-1240 AVDIAQIDDKGILTG
+1240 
-1255 LNVGAVEVKAS
+1255 
-1266 YEGIESNIIN
+1266 
-1276 VSITD
+1276 
-1281 AILTSMNISVKSLSP
+1281 
-1296 DASEAS
+1296 
-1302 IYSGGKLSFA
+1302 
-1312 AEGIYSDGST
+1312 
-1322 SPLTNKVT
+1322 
-1330 WYSSAVDVAQIDD
+1330 
-1343 KGILT
+1343 
-1348 GVAIGTVE
+1348 
-1356 VKASYEGIESNIINV
+1356 
-1371 NITDAILTSMNISV
+1371 
-1385 KSLLPEA
+1385 
-1392 SIYSGGKL
+1392 
-1400 SFAAEGTYSDGSTSP
+1400 
-1415 LTNKVTWYSSAV
+1415 
-1427 DIALI
+1427 
-1432 DDKGILTGVSIGT
+1432 GVSIGT

-1479 SSDTS
+1479 SLDASEASIYSGGKLSFAAEGIYSDGSTSLLTNKVMWHSSAVDIAQIDDKGVLTGVAIGTVEVKASYEDIESNVINVRITDAILTSMNISVKSLSPDAS

-1496 VVEGIYS
+1496 AAEGIYS

-1518 SAVDIAQIDDK
+1518 SAIDIAQVDDK
-1529 GILTGVSIGNVDV
+1529 GILTGLNTGTADV

-1791 SVADSILES
+1791 SVAGSILES

-1839 PKTDL
+1839 PNTDI

-2065 DITVPII
+2065 DITVPIV

-2101 YKPMRSSNRLDSLY
+2101 YKPMRSSNRLESLY
-2115 LLGFGIEGESSQQ
+2115 LLGFGIEGESSDQ

-2159 VPSFLFNGKE
+2159 VPSFMFNGKE

>member
-1 MKGKGTRFIWAFLSM
+1 MKGKGIRFIWAFLSM

-31 TPNHEKSLSSIKISA
+31 TPNHEKSLFSIEISA
-46 IFSIDGDSDVSLY
+46 IFSIDGDSDVSIY

-69 GIYSDGSKLPLKDE
+69 GIYSDGSKSLLKDE
-83 VKWHLS
+83 MKWYLS
-89 SEDTATIN
+89 TEDTAVIN
-97 NKGILTGINSGN
+97 NKGILTGVNSGN

-154 GGKVSLIAEG
+154 GGKLSLIAEG
-164 IYSDGLKSLL
+164 IYSDGLKLLL

-185 DIAKINNK
+185 DTAVINNK

-234 KSTLPDASDASI
+234 KSMLPDASDASI
-246 HSGGQLLLAAEGV
+246 YSGGQLLLAAEGV

-264 TSPLTNGLKWHS
+264 ISPLTNGLKWHS
-276 STVDIAQI
+276 SVVDIAQI

-303 YQGIESNIIN
+303 YDGIESNIIN
-313 VSVTDAILSSINISI
+313 VSITDAILSSINISI
-328 KSMSSDASDASIYR
+328 KSMSSDANDASIYR
-342 GDKLSLAAEGI
+342 GDKLSLTAEGV

-380 KAILTGIHS
+380 KGVLTGIHS

-407 VSITNALLPSI
+407 VSITNAILPSI

-435 NIDNASIS
+435 NIDNASIT

-460 ASGASIYGSPSI
+460 ANGTSIYGSASI

-490 TLPLTNKVTWHSS
+490 TLPLTNKVKWHSS

-513 GILTAVN
+513 GLLTGVN
-520 TGGVEVKAS
+520 NGGVEVKAS
-529 YEGIESRIINVRITD
+529 YKGIESRIINVRITD
-544 AILSSIAISVKS
+544 AILSSINISVKS

-566 GKLPFTAE
+566 GQLLFAAE

-580 SISPLT
+580 STSPLT
-586 NKVAW
+586 NKVTW
-591 HSSAIDI
+591 YSSAVDV

-623 IESNIINVRITDAIL
+623 FESNVINVRITDAIL
-638 TSMKISVKSLSPDA
+638 S
-652 FIYSG
+652 
-657 GKLSFA
+657 
-663 AEGIYSDGSTSPLTN
+663 
-678 KVTWYSSAID
+678 
-688 IAQIDDKGIL
+688 
-698 TGIAIG
+698 
-704 NVDVKASY
+704 
-712 EGIESNIINV
+712 
-722 RITDAIL
+722 
-729 TSITI
+729 SITI
-734 SVKSLSPGASEASIY
+734 SVKP
-749 SGGQLSF
+749 
-756 AAEGIYSDGSTSPL
+756 PL
-770 TNKATW
+770 
-776 HSSAIDF
+776 
-783 AQIDDKG
+783 
-790 ILTGVAI
+790 
-797 GTVEVK
+797 
-803 ASYEDI
+803 
-809 ESNIINVRIT
+809 
-819 DAILTSIT
+819 
-827 ISIKS
+827 
-832 LSPDASIYSGGQL
+832 P
-845 SLAAEGIYSD
+845 
-855 GSTSPLTKKVTW
+855 
-867 HSSAV
+867 
-872 DIAQIDDKG
+872 
-881 ILTGLNTGSVEVKA
+881 
-895 SYEGIESNIINVR
+895 
-908 ITDAILTS
+908 
-916 ITISVKSLSPDL
+916 
-928 SEASIYSGGQL
+928 EASIYSGGQL

-968 AQIDD
+968 AQIDE
-973 KGILM
+973 KGILT
-978 GVSIGTVEVK
+978 GVAIGTVEVK

-1006 ILSSITISVKSLS
+1006 ILTSMNISVKSLS
-1019 PDASIYSGGQL
+1019 YDLSEASIYSGGKL
-1030 SLAAEGI
+1030 SFAAEGI
-1037 YSDGSTSLLTN
+1037 YSDGSTSP
-1048 KMTWHSSA
+1048 
-1056 VDIAQIDDEGILTGL
+1056 
-1071 NIGTV
+1071 
-1076 DVKASYEGIE
+1076 
-1086 SNIINVRITDAILSS
+1086 
-1101 ITISIKSLSLD
+1101 
-1112 ASIYSGGQL
+1112 
-1121 SFVAEGIYSDG
+1121 
-1132 STSLLTNKVTWH
+1132 LTNKVTWH

-1158 LTGINI
+1158 LTGVAI
-1164 GTVDVKA
+1164 GTVEVKA
-1171 LYEGIESNIINVRIT
+1171 SYEGIESNIINVRIT

-1216 LAAEGT
+1216 LAAEG
-1222 YSDGST
+1222 
-1228 LPLTNK
+1228 
-1234 VSWHSS
+1234 
-1240 AVDIAQIDDKGILTG
+1240 
-1255 LNVGAVEVKAS
+1255 
-1266 YEGIESNIIN
+1266 
-1276 VSITD
+1276 
-1281 AILTSMNISVKSLSP
+1281 
-1296 DASEAS
+1296 
-1302 IYSGGKLSFA
+1302 
-1312 AEGIYSDGST
+1312 IYSDG
-1322 SPLTNKVT
+1322 
-1330 WYSSAVDVAQIDD
+1330 
-1343 KGILT
+1343 
-1348 GVAIGTVE
+1348 
-1356 VKASYEGIESNIINV
+1356 
-1371 NITDAILTSMNISV
+1371 AIL
-1385 KSLLPEA
+1385 
-1392 SIYSGGKL
+1392 
-1400 SFAAEGTYSDGSTSP
+1400 
-1415 LTNKVTWYSSAV
+1415 
-1427 DIALI
+1427 
-1432 DDKGILTGVSIGT
+1432 
-1445 VEVKAS
+1445 
-1451 YEGIES
+1451 
-1457 NIINVRITDA
+1457 
-1467 ILTSM
+1467 
-1472 NISVKSL
+1472 
-1479 SSDTS
+1479 
-1484 EASIYSGGQLSF
+1484 
-1496 VVEGIYS
+1496 
-1503 DGSTSPLTNKVTWHS
+1503 
-1518 SAVDIAQIDDK
+1518 
-1529 GILTGVSIGNVDV
+1529 
-1542 KASYEGIESNII
+1542 
-1554 NVRITDAILTS
+1554 
-1565 MNISVKSLSP
+1565 
-1575 DASIYSG
+1575 
-1582 GKLSFAAEGTYSDGS
+1582 
-1597 TSPLTNKVTW
+1597 
-1607 HSSAVDIAQI
+1607 
-1617 DDKGILTGFAI
+1617 
-1628 GTVEVK
+1628 
-1634 ASYEGIES
+1634 
-1642 NIINVRIT
+1642 
-1650 DAILFSIA
+1650 
-1658 ISVKSLS
+1658 
-1665 PDASEASIYSGGK
+1665 
-1678 LSFAAEGT
+1678 
-1686 YSDGST
+1686 
-1692 SPLTN
+1692 PLTN
-1697 KVTWHSSAIDIAQ
+1697 KVTWHSSAIDIAK

-1730 YEGIESNIINVSI
+1730 YEGIESNTINVSI

-1922 YELDTNGIFSLD
+1922 YELDTNGIFSLE

-1961 TNYIDEKFTYTITPE
+1961 TNYIDEKFTYTVTPE

-2065 DITVPII
+2065 DITVPIV

-2115 LLGFGIEGESSQQ
+2115 LLGFGIEGESSEQ

-2159 VPSFLFNGKE
+2159 VPSFMFNGKE

>member
-1 MKGKGTRFIWAFLSM
+1 MKGKGVRFIWAFLSM

-31 TPNHEKSLSSIKISA
+31 TPNHEKSLASIKISA

-69 GIYSDGSKLPLKDE
+69 GIYSDGSKSPLTDE
-83 VKWHLS
+83 VKWNLS

-154 GGKVSLIAEG
+154 GGKLSLIAEG

-193 GILTGINSGNVEL
+193 GTLTGINSGNVEL

-234 KSTLPDASDASI
+234 KSMLPDASDASI

-276 STVDIAQI
+276 STLDIALI

-313 VSVTDAILSSINISI
+313 VSITDAILSSINISI

-395 ASYQGIESNIIN
+395 ASYEGIESNIIN
-407 VSITNALLPSI
+407 VSITNAVLPSI

-435 NIDNASIS
+435 NIDNASTT
-443 DAVLSSI
+443 DTVLSSI

-490 TLPLTNKVTWHSS
+490 TLPLTNIVTWHSS

-513 GILTAVN
+513 GILTGVN

-529 YEGIESRIINVRITD
+529 YKGIESRIINVRITD

-580 SISPLT
+580 STSPLT
-586 NKVAW
+586 NKVTW
-591 HSSAIDI
+591 HSSAVDI
-598 AQIDDKGILTG
+598 AQIDEKGILTGVSTGTIDVKASYEGIESNIINIRITDAILSSIAISVKSLSSEASIYSGGQLSLAAEGIYSDGTTSPLTNKVSWHSSAVDIAQIDEKGILTG
-609 LNTGSVEVKASYEG
+609 LNTGTVEVKASYEG

-638 TSMKISVKSLSPDA
+638 TSIDISVKSLSPDA
-652 FIYSG
+652 SEASIYSG
-657 GKLSFA
+657 GQLSLA

-678 KVTWYSSAID
+678 KVKWHSSAVDIAQIDDKGILTGVAIGTVEVKASYEGIESNIINVSITDAILSSIAISVKSLSLDTSIYSGGQLSLAAEGIYSDGTTSPLTNKVTWHSSAID

-698 TGIAIG
+698 TGIVIG

-729 TSITI
+729 TSMNI
-734 SVKSLSPGASEASIY
+734 SAKSP
-749 SGGQLSF
+749 
-756 AAEGIYSDGSTSPL
+756 
-770 TNKATW
+770 
-776 HSSAIDF
+776 
-783 AQIDDKG
+783 
-790 ILTGVAI
+790 
-797 GTVEVK
+797 
-803 ASYEDI
+803 
-809 ESNIINVRIT
+809 
-819 DAILTSIT
+819 
-827 ISIKS
+827 
-832 LSPDASIYSGGQL
+832 SPD
-845 SLAAEGIYSD
+845 
-855 GSTSPLTKKVTW
+855 
-867 HSSAV
+867 
-872 DIAQIDDKG
+872 
-881 ILTGLNTGSVEVKA
+881 
-895 SYEGIESNIINVR
+895 
-908 ITDAILTS
+908 
-916 ITISVKSLSPDL
+916 
-928 SEASIYSGGQL
+928 ASIYSGGQL

-973 KGILM
+973 KGILT
-978 GVSIGTVEVK
+978 GVAIGTVEVKASYEGIESNIINVRITNAILSSITISAKSPSPDASIYSGGQLSFAAEGTYSDGSTSPLTNKVTWYSSAVDIAQIDDKGILTGVNIGTVEVKASYEGIESNIINVRITDAILSSITISVKSLSSEASIYSGGKLSFAAEGTYSDGSTSLLTNKVTWYSSAVDIAQIDDKGILTGIAIGTVEVK

-1019 PDASIYSGGQL
+1019 PDASEASIYSGGQL

-1037 YSDGSTSLLTN
+1037 YSDGSTSP
-1048 KMTWHSSA
+1048 
-1056 VDIAQIDDEGILTGL
+1056 
-1071 NIGTV
+1071 
-1076 DVKASYEGIE
+1076 
-1086 SNIINVRITDAILSS
+1086 
-1101 ITISIKSLSLD
+1101 
-1112 ASIYSGGQL
+1112 
-1121 SFVAEGIYSDG
+1121 
-1132 STSLLTNKVTWH
+1132 LTNKVTWH
-1144 SSAIDIA
+1144 SSAMDI
-1151 QIDDKGI
+1151 
-1158 LTGINI
+1158 
-1164 GTVDVKA
+1164 
-1171 LYEGIESNIINVRIT
+1171 
-1186 DAILTSMNIS
+1186 
-1196 VKSLSPDAS
+1196 
-1205 EASIYSGGQLS
+1205 
-1216 LAAEGT
+1216 
-1222 YSDGST
+1222 
-1228 LPLTNK
+1228 
-1234 VSWHSS
+1234 
-1240 AVDIAQIDDKGILTG
+1240 
-1255 LNVGAVEVKAS
+1255 
-1266 YEGIESNIIN
+1266 
-1276 VSITD
+1276 
-1281 AILTSMNISVKSLSP
+1281 
-1296 DASEAS
+1296 
-1302 IYSGGKLSFA
+1302 
-1312 AEGIYSDGST
+1312 
-1322 SPLTNKVT
+1322 
-1330 WYSSAVDVAQIDD
+1330 AQIDD

-1356 VKASYEGIESNIINV
+1356 VKASYEGIESNTINV
-1371 NITDAILTSMNISV
+1371 RITDAILTSITISA
-1385 KSLLPEA
+1385 KSLSPDA
-1392 SIYSGGKL
+1392 SIYSGGQL

-1415 LTNKVTWYSSAV
+1415 LTNKVTWYSSAT
-1427 DIALI
+1427 DIAHI
-1432 DDKGILTGVSIGT
+1432 DDKGVLTGIAIGT
-1445 VEVKAS
+1445 VE
-1451 YEGIES
+1451 
-1457 NIINVRITDA
+1457 
-1467 ILTSM
+1467 
-1472 NISVKSL
+1472 
-1479 SSDTS
+1479 
-1484 EASIYSGGQLSF
+1484 
-1496 VVEGIYS
+1496 
-1503 DGSTSPLTNKVTWHS
+1503 
-1518 SAVDIAQIDDK
+1518 
-1529 GILTGVSIGNVDV
+1529 V

-1582 GKLSFAAEGTYSDGS
+1582 GQLSFAAEGTYSDGSTSPLTNKVTWYSSAVDVAQIDDKGILTGVSIGNVDVKASYEGIESNIINVRITDAVLTSMNISVKSLSPDASIYSGGKLSFAAEGTYSDGS
-1597 TSPLTNKVTW
+1597 TSVLTNKVTW

-1697 KVTWHSSAIDIAQ
+1697 KATWHSSAIDIAQ

-1791 SVADSILES
+1791 SVAGSILES

-1839 PKTDL
+1839 PNTDI

-1852 QLTAIGTYTDG
+1852 QLTAIGKYTDG

-2065 DITVPII
+2065 DITVPIV

-2115 LLGFGIEGESSQQ
+2115 LLGFGIEGESSEQ

-2148 TLRPVVGTEIT
+2148 TLRPVVGTEIK
-2159 VPSFLFNGKE
+2159 VPSFMFNGKE

>member
-1 MKGKGTRFIWAFLSM
+1 MKGKGIRFIWAFLSM

-46 IFSIDGDSDVSLY
+46 IFSIDGDSEVSLY

-69 GIYSDGSKLPLKDE
+69 GIYSDGSKSPLKDE

-109 VEVKASYKGIE
+109 VEVKASYEGIE

-185 DIAKINNK
+185 DTAKINNK

-234 KSTLPDASDASI
+234 KSMLPDASDASI
-246 HSGGQLLLAAEGV
+246 YSGGQLLLAAEGV

-303 YQGIESNIIN
+303 YDGIESNIIN
-313 VSVTDAILSSINISI
+313 VSITDAILSSMNISI
-328 KSMSSDASDASIYR
+328 KSISSDASDASIYR

-380 KAILTGIHS
+380 KGVLTGIHS

-395 ASYQGIESNIIN
+395 ASYQGIESNIIS
-407 VSITNALLPSI
+407 VSITNAVLPSI
-418 VNTKRVEVKAP
+418 INTKRVEVKAP
-429 YEGIES
+429 YEDIES
-435 NIDNASIS
+435 NIDNASIT

-460 ASGASIYGSPSI
+460 ASGAAIYGSPSI

-513 GILTAVN
+513 GILTGVN

-529 YEGIESRIINVRITD
+529 YKGIESRIINVRITDAILSSITISVKSLLPDASIYSGGKLSFAAEGIYSDGSTSPLTNKVTWHSSAVDIAQIDDKGVLTGVNTGGVEVKASYKGIESRIINVRITD

-566 GKLPFTAE
+566 GQLSLAAE

-580 SISPLT
+580 STSPLT
-586 NKVAW
+586 NKVTW
-591 HSSAIDI
+591 HSSAVDV

-638 TSMKISVKSLSPDA
+638 TSMNISVKSLSPD
-652 FIYSG
+652 
-657 GKLSFA
+657 
-663 AEGIYSDGSTSPLTN
+663 T
-678 KVTWYSSAID
+678 
-688 IAQIDDKGIL
+688 
-698 TGIAIG
+698 
-704 NVDVKASY
+704 
-712 EGIESNIINV
+712 
-722 RITDAIL
+722 
-729 TSITI
+729 
-734 SVKSLSPGASEASIY
+734 SIY

-756 AAEGIYSDGSTSPL
+756 AAEGIYSDGSTSLL
-770 TNKATW
+770 TNK
-776 HSSAIDF
+776 
-783 AQIDDKG
+783 
-790 ILTGVAI
+790 
-797 GTVEVK
+797 
-803 ASYEDI
+803 
-809 ESNIINVRIT
+809 
-819 DAILTSIT
+819 
-827 ISIKS
+827 
-832 LSPDASIYSGGQL
+832 
-845 SLAAEGIYSD
+845 
-855 GSTSPLTKKVTW
+855 VTW
-867 HSSAV
+867 YSSAV

-881 ILTGLNTGSVEVKA
+881 ILTG
-895 SYEGIESNIINVR
+895 
-908 ITDAILTS
+908 
-916 ITISVKSLSPDL
+916 
-928 SEASIYSGGQL
+928 
-939 SFAAEGIYSDGS
+939 
-951 TSPLTNK
+951 
-958 VTWHSSAVDI
+958 
-968 AQIDD
+968 
-973 KGILM
+973 
-978 GVSIGTVEVK
+978 
-988 ASYEG
+988 
-993 IESNIINV
+993 
-1001 RITDA
+1001 
-1006 ILSSITISVKSLS
+1006 
-1019 PDASIYSGGQL
+1019 
-1030 SLAAEGI
+1030 
-1037 YSDGSTSLLTN
+1037 
-1048 KMTWHSSA
+1048 
-1056 VDIAQIDDEGILTGL
+1056 
-1071 NIGTV
+1071 
-1076 DVKASYEGIE
+1076 
-1086 SNIINVRITDAILSS
+1086 
-1101 ITISIKSLSLD
+1101 
-1112 ASIYSGGQL
+1112 
-1121 SFVAEGIYSDG
+1121 VA
-1132 STSLLTNKVTWH
+1132 
-1144 SSAIDIA
+1144 
-1151 QIDDKGI
+1151 
-1158 LTGINI
+1158 
-1164 GTVDVKA
+1164 
-1171 LYEGIESNIINVRIT
+1171 
-1186 DAILTSMNIS
+1186 
-1196 VKSLSPDAS
+1196 
-1205 EASIYSGGQLS
+1205 
-1216 LAAEGT
+1216 
-1222 YSDGST
+1222 
-1228 LPLTNK
+1228 
-1234 VSWHSS
+1234 
-1240 AVDIAQIDDKGILTG
+1240 
-1255 LNVGAVEVKAS
+1255 
-1266 YEGIESNIIN
+1266 
-1276 VSITD
+1276 
-1281 AILTSMNISVKSLSP
+1281 
-1296 DASEAS
+1296 
-1302 IYSGGKLSFA
+1302 
-1312 AEGIYSDGST
+1312 
-1322 SPLTNKVT
+1322 
-1330 WYSSAVDVAQIDD
+1330 
-1343 KGILT
+1343 
-1348 GVAIGTVE
+1348 
-1356 VKASYEGIESNIINV
+1356 
-1371 NITDAILTSMNISV
+1371 
-1385 KSLLPEA
+1385 
-1392 SIYSGGKL
+1392 
-1400 SFAAEGTYSDGSTSP
+1400 
-1415 LTNKVTWYSSAV
+1415 
-1427 DIALI
+1427 
-1432 DDKGILTGVSIGT
+1432 IGT

-1479 SSDTS
+1479 SPELS

-1496 VVEGIYS
+1496 VAEGIYS
-1503 DGSTSPLTNKVTWHS
+1503 DGSTSPLTNKATWHSSAIDIAQIDDKGILTGVNTGTVEVKASYEGIESNIINVRITDAILTSMNISVKTLSPDASIYSGGQLVFAAEGTYSDGSTLPLTNKVTWYS
-1518 SAVDIAQIDDK
+1518 SAVDIAQIDYK

-1575 DASIYSG
+1575 DASEASIYSG
-1582 GKLSFAAEGTYSDGS
+1582 GQLVFAAEGTYSDGSTLPLTNKVTWYSSAVDIAQIDDKGILTGVSIGNVDVKASYEGIESNIINVSITEAILTSITILVKSLSPDASEASIYSGGQLSFAAEGIYSDGSTSPLTNKVKWYSSAVDIAQIDDKGILTGVSIGTVDVKASYEGIESNIINVRITDAILTSMNISVKSLSPDASIYSGGQLSFAAEGIYSDGS

-1617 DDKGILTGFAI
+1617 DDKGILTGLNT
-1628 GTVEVK
+1628 GSVEVK

-1650 DAILFSIA
+1650 EAILSSIT

-1665 PDASEASIYSGGK
+1665 SDASEASIYSGGQ
-1678 LSFAAEGT
+1678 LSFAAEGI

-1697 KVTWHSSAIDIAQ
+1697 KVTWHSSAVDIAQ

-1765 ITLKVNATL
+1765 IALKVNATL

-1839 PKTDL
+1839 PNTDL

-1852 QLTAIGTYTDG
+1852 QLTAIGKYTDG
-1863 SEQNITTTAEWH
+1863 SEQNITTTAGWH

-2065 DITVPII
+2065 DITVPIV

-2115 LLGFGIEGESSQQ
+2115 LLGFGIEGESSEQ

-2137 NEHNSMECGEY
+2137 NEHHSMECGEY

-2159 VPSFLFNGKE
+2159 VPSFMFNGKE

>member
-16 IFLLIV
+16 IFLLII

-46 IFSIDGDSDVSLY
+46 IFSIDGDSEVSLY

-69 GIYSDGSKLPLKDE
+69 GIYSDDSKSPLKDE

-109 VEVKASYKGIE
+109 VEIKAYYKGIE

-154 GGKVSLIAEG
+154 GGKLSLIAEG

-221 INDAVLSSINISI
+221 INEAVLSSINISI
-234 KSTLPDASDASI
+234 KSMLPDASDASI

-276 STVDIAQI
+276 STLDIAQI
-284 NNKGVL
+284 NDKGVL

-313 VSVTDAILSSINISI
+313 VSITDAILSSINISI
-328 KSMSSDASDASIYR
+328 KSMSSDASNTSIYR

-380 KAILTGIHS
+380 KGVLTGIHS

-395 ASYQGIESNIIN
+395 ASYEGIESNIIN
-407 VSITNALLPSI
+407 VSITNAVLPSI

-435 NIDNASIS
+435 NIDNASTT
-443 DAVLSSI
+443 DTVLSSI

-513 GILTAVN
+513 GILTGVN

-529 YEGIESRIINVRITD
+529 YKGIESRIINVRITDAILTSMKISVKSLSPDTSKASIYSGGQLSLTAEGIYSDGSTSPLTNKVTWHSSAIDIAQIDDKGILTGLNTGSLDVKASYEGIESNIINVRITD

-556 LSPDASIYSG
+556 LSPDVSIYSG
-566 GKLPFTAE
+566 G
-574 GIYSDG
+574 
-580 SISPLT
+580 
-586 NKVAW
+586 
-591 HSSAIDI
+591 
-598 AQIDDKGILTG
+598 Q
-609 LNTGSVEVKASYEG
+609 
-623 IESNIINVRITDAIL
+623 
-638 TSMKISVKSLSPDA
+638 
-652 FIYSG
+652 
-657 GKLSFA
+657 LSFA

-678 KVTWYSSAID
+678 KVTWRSSAVD

-698 TGIAIG
+698 TGLNTG
-704 NVDVKASY
+704 SVQVKASY

-722 RITDAIL
+722 SITDAIL
-729 TSITI
+729 TSMNI
-734 SVKSLSPGASEASIY
+734 SVKSLSSDASEASIY

-770 TNKATW
+770 TNKVTWYSSAVDIAQIDDKGILTGVSTGTIDVKASYEGIESNIINVRITDAILSSMNISVKSLSPDASIYSGGQLSFTAEGTYSDGSTSPLTNKVTWHSSAVDIAQIDDKGILTGINTGTVEVKASYEGIESNIIKVRITDAILTSMNISVKSLSSDASIYSGGQLPFAAEGIYSDGSTSTLTNKVTWHSSAVDIAHIDDKGILTGINTGTVEVEASYEGIESNIINVRITDAILSSMNISVKSLSPDASETSIYSGGQLSFTAEGIYSDGSTLPLTNKVTW
-776 HSSAIDF
+776 HSSAIDVAQIDDKGILTGVSTGTIDVKASYEGIESNIINVRITDAILSSMNISVKSLSPDASIYSGGQLSFTAEGTYSDGSTSPLTNKVTWHSSAVDIAQIDDKGILTGINTGTVEVKASYEGIESNIINVRITDAILTSMNISVKSLSSDASIYSGGQLPF
-783 AQIDDKG
+783 AAEGIYSDGSTSTLTNKVTWHSSAVDIAHIDDKG

-819 DAILTSIT
+819 DAILTSM
-827 ISIKS
+827 
-832 LSPDASIYSGGQL
+832 
-845 SLAAEGIYSD
+845 
-855 GSTSPLTKKVTW
+855 
-867 HSSAV
+867 
-872 DIAQIDDKG
+872 
-881 ILTGLNTGSVEVKA
+881 N
-895 SYEGIESNIINVR
+895 
-908 ITDAILTS
+908 
-916 ITISVKSLSPDL
+916 ISVKSLS

-958 VTWHSSAVDI
+958 ATWHSSAVDI

-973 KGILM
+973 KGILT
-978 GVSIGTVEVK
+978 GVAIGTVAVK

-1030 SLAAEGI
+1030 S
-1037 YSDGSTSLLTN
+1037 
-1048 KMTWHSSA
+1048 
-1056 VDIAQIDDEGILTGL
+1056 
-1071 NIGTV
+1071 
-1076 DVKASYEGIE
+1076 
-1086 SNIINVRITDAILSS
+1086 
-1101 ITISIKSLSLD
+1101 
-1112 ASIYSGGQL
+1112 
-1121 SFVAEGIYSDG
+1121 
-1132 STSLLTNKVTWH
+1132 
-1144 SSAIDIA
+1144 
-1151 QIDDKGI
+1151 
-1158 LTGINI
+1158 
-1164 GTVDVKA
+1164 
-1171 LYEGIESNIINVRIT
+1171 
-1186 DAILTSMNIS
+1186 
-1196 VKSLSPDAS
+1196 
-1205 EASIYSGGQLS
+1205 
-1216 LAAEGT
+1216 
-1222 YSDGST
+1222 
-1228 LPLTNK
+1228 
-1234 VSWHSS
+1234 
-1240 AVDIAQIDDKGILTG
+1240 
-1255 LNVGAVEVKAS
+1255 
-1266 YEGIESNIIN
+1266 
-1276 VSITD
+1276 
-1281 AILTSMNISVKSLSP
+1281 
-1296 DASEAS
+1296 
-1302 IYSGGKLSFA
+1302 FA
-1312 AEGIYSDGST
+1312 AEGI
-1322 SPLTNKVT
+1322 
-1330 WYSSAVDVAQIDD
+1330 
-1343 KGILT
+1343 
-1348 GVAIGTVE
+1348 
-1356 VKASYEGIESNIINV
+1356 
-1371 NITDAILTSMNISV
+1371 
-1385 KSLLPEA
+1385 
-1392 SIYSGGKL
+1392 
-1400 SFAAEGTYSDGSTSP
+1400 
-1415 LTNKVTWYSSAV
+1415 
-1427 DIALI
+1427 
-1432 DDKGILTGVSIGT
+1432 
-1445 VEVKAS
+1445 
-1451 YEGIES
+1451 
-1457 NIINVRITDA
+1457 
-1467 ILTSM
+1467 
-1472 NISVKSL
+1472 
-1479 SSDTS
+1479 
-1484 EASIYSGGQLSF
+1484 
-1496 VVEGIYS
+1496 
-1503 DGSTSPLTNKVTWHS
+1503 
-1518 SAVDIAQIDDK
+1518 
-1529 GILTGVSIGNVDV
+1529 
-1542 KASYEGIESNII
+1542 
-1554 NVRITDAILTS
+1554 
-1565 MNISVKSLSP
+1565 
-1575 DASIYSG
+1575 
-1582 GKLSFAAEGTYSDGS
+1582 
-1597 TSPLTNKVTW
+1597 
-1607 HSSAVDIAQI
+1607 
-1617 DDKGILTGFAI
+1617 
-1628 GTVEVK
+1628 
-1634 ASYEGIES
+1634 
-1642 NIINVRIT
+1642 
-1650 DAILFSIA
+1650 
-1658 ISVKSLS
+1658 
-1665 PDASEASIYSGGK
+1665 
-1678 LSFAAEGT
+1678 

-1730 YEGIESNIINVSI
+1730 YEGIESNIINVTI
-1743 TDAILLSLETTPAII
+1743 TDAILLSLEATPAII

-1765 ITLKVNATL
+1765 INLKVNATL

-2065 DITVPII
+2065 DITVPIV

-2115 LLGFGIEGESSQQ
+2115 LLGFGIEGESSEQ

-2159 VPSFLFNGKE
+2159 VPSFMFNGKE

>member
-16 IFLLIV
+16 IFLLII

-46 IFSIDGDSDVSLY
+46 IFSIDGDSEVSLY

-69 GIYSDGSKLPLKDE
+69 GIYSDGSKSPLKDE

-109 VEVKASYKGIE
+109 VEIKASYKGIE

-154 GGKVSLIAEG
+154 GGKLSLIAEG

-234 KSTLPDASDASI
+234 KSMLPDASDASI

-264 TSPLTNGLKWHS
+264 TLPLTNGLKWHS
-276 STVDIAQI
+276 STLDIAQI
-284 NNKGVL
+284 NDKGVL

-313 VSVTDAILSSINISI
+313 VSITDAILSSINISI
-328 KSMSSDASDASIYR
+328 KSMSSDASNTSIYR

-380 KAILTGIHS
+380 KGVLTGIHS

-395 ASYQGIESNIIN
+395 ASYEGIESNIIN
-407 VSITNALLPSI
+407 VSITNAVLPSI

-435 NIDNASIS
+435 NIDNASTT
-443 DAVLSSI
+443 DTVLSSI

-513 GILTAVN
+513 GILTGVN

-529 YEGIESRIINVRITD
+529 YKGIESR
-544 AILSSIAISVKS
+544 
-556 LSPDASIYSG
+556 
-566 GKLPFTAE
+566 
-574 GIYSDG
+574 
-580 SISPLT
+580 
-586 NKVAW
+586 
-591 HSSAIDI
+591 
-598 AQIDDKGILTG
+598 
-609 LNTGSVEVKASYEG
+609 
-623 IESNIINVRITDAIL
+623 IINVRITDAIL
-638 TSMKISVKSLSPDA
+638 TSMKISVKSLSPDTSKA
-652 FIYSG
+652 SIYSG
-657 GKLSFA
+657 GQLSLA

-678 KVTWYSSAID
+678 KVTWHSSAID

-698 TGIAIG
+698 TGLNTGTI
-704 NVDVKASY
+704 DVKASY

-729 TSITI
+729 SSITI
-734 SVKSLSPGASEASIY
+734 SVE
-749 SGGQLSF
+749 
-756 AAEGIYSDGSTSPL
+756 
-770 TNKATW
+770 
-776 HSSAIDF
+776 
-783 AQIDDKG
+783 
-790 ILTGVAI
+790 
-797 GTVEVK
+797 
-803 ASYEDI
+803 
-809 ESNIINVRIT
+809 
-819 DAILTSIT
+819 
-827 ISIKS
+827 S

-855 GSTSPLTKKVTW
+855 GSTSSLTNKVTW

-881 ILTGLNTGSVEVKA
+881 VLTGITIGTVDVKA
-895 SYEGIESNIINVR
+895 SYEGIESNIINVS

-916 ITISVKSLSPDL
+916 MKISVKSLSPD
-928 SEASIYSGGQL
+928 ASIYSGGQL
-939 SFAAEGIYSDGS
+939 SLAAEGIYSDGS

-973 KGILM
+973 KGILT
-978 GVSIGTVEVK
+978 GVSTGT
-988 ASYEG
+988 
-993 IESNIINV
+993 I
-1001 RITDA
+1001 
-1006 ILSSITISVKSLS
+1006 
-1019 PDASIYSGGQL
+1019 
-1030 SLAAEGI
+1030 
-1037 YSDGSTSLLTN
+1037 
-1048 KMTWHSSA
+1048 
-1056 VDIAQIDDEGILTGL
+1056 
-1071 NIGTV
+1071 

-1101 ITISIKSLSLD
+1101 IAISVKSLSPDASIYSGGQLSFAAEGIYSDGSTSPLTNKATWHSSAVDIAQIDDKGILTGVAIGTVAVKASYEGIESNTINVSITDAILTSMNISVKSMSSD

-1132 STSLLTNKVTWH
+1132 STSPLTNKVTWH

-1205 EASIYSGGQLS
+1205 EASIYSGGKLS
-1216 LAAEGT
+1216 FAAEGI
-1222 YSDGST
+1222 YSDGSIS
-1228 LPLTNK
+1228 LLTNK
-1234 VSWHSS
+1234 VTWHSS
-1240 AVDIAQIDDKGILTG
+1240 DVDIAQIDDKGILTG
-1255 LNVGAVEVKAS
+1255 LNTGTVEVKAS
-1266 YEGIESNIIN
+1266 YEGIESNMIN
-1276 VSITD
+1276 VRITD
-1281 AILTSMNISVKSLSP
+1281 AILTSMNISVKSLS
-1296 DASEAS
+1296 
-1302 IYSGGKLSFA
+1302 
-1312 AEGIYSDGST
+1312 
-1322 SPLTNKVT
+1322 
-1330 WYSSAVDVAQIDD
+1330 
-1343 KGILT
+1343 
-1348 GVAIGTVE
+1348 
-1356 VKASYEGIESNIINV
+1356 
-1371 NITDAILTSMNISV
+1371 
-1385 KSLLPEA
+1385 PEA

-1415 LTNKVTWYSSAV
+1415 LINKVTWYSSAV
-1427 DIALI
+1427 DIA
-1432 DDKGILTGVSIGT
+1432 
-1445 VEVKAS
+1445 
-1451 YEGIES
+1451 
-1457 NIINVRITDA
+1457 
-1467 ILTSM
+1467 
-1472 NISVKSL
+1472 
-1479 SSDTS
+1479 
-1484 EASIYSGGQLSF
+1484 
-1496 VVEGIYS
+1496 
-1503 DGSTSPLTNKVTWHS
+1503 
-1518 SAVDIAQIDDK
+1518 QIDDK
-1529 GILTGVSIGNVDV
+1529 GVLTGV
-1542 KASYEGIESNII
+1542 
-1554 NVRITDAILTS
+1554 
-1565 MNISVKSLSP
+1565 
-1575 DASIYSG
+1575 
-1582 GKLSFAAEGTYSDGS
+1582 
-1597 TSPLTNKVTW
+1597 
-1607 HSSAVDIAQI
+1607 
-1617 DDKGILTGFAI
+1617 AI

-1642 NIINVRIT
+1642 NIINVSIT
-1650 DAILFSIA
+1650 EAILTSII

-1665 PDASEASIYSGGK
+1665 LDTSEASIYSGGQ
-1678 LSFAAEGT
+1678 LSFVAEGI

-1692 SPLTN
+1692 SLLTN
-1697 KVTWHSSAIDIAQ
+1697 EVTWHSSAVDIAQ

-1730 YEGIESNIINVSI
+1730 YEGIESNIINVTI

-1765 ITLKVNATL
+1765 VTLKVNATL

-1996 PDKDEYLQLPWIRML
+1996 PDKDEYLQRPWIRML

-2022 YTNADTSF
+2022 YTNTDTSF

-2065 DITVPII
+2065 DITVPIV

-2115 LLGFGIEGESSQQ
+2115 LLGFGIEGESSEQ

-2159 VPSFLFNGKE
+2159 VPSFMFNGKE

>member
-16 IFLLIV
+16 IFLLII

-46 IFSIDGDSDVSLY
+46 IFSIDGDSEVSLY

-69 GIYSDGSKLPLKDE
+69 GIYSDGSKSPLKDE
-83 VKWHLS
+83 VKWYLS

-109 VEVKASYKGIE
+109 VEIKASYKGIE

-154 GGKVSLIAEG
+154 GGKLSLIAEG

-174 TNEVQ
+174 TNDVQ

-234 KSTLPDASDASI
+234 KSMLPDASDASI

-276 STVDIAQI
+276 STLDIAQI
-284 NNKGVL
+284 NDKGVL

-313 VSVTDAILSSINISI
+313 VSITDAILSSINISI
-328 KSMSSDASDASIYR
+328 KSMSSDASNTSIYR

-380 KAILTGIHS
+380 KGVLTGIHS

-395 ASYQGIESNIIN
+395 ASYEGIESNIIN
-407 VSITNALLPSI
+407 VSITNAVLPSI

-435 NIDNASIS
+435 NIDNASTT
-443 DAVLSSI
+443 DTVLSSI

-513 GILTAVN
+513 GILTGVN

-529 YEGIESRIINVRITD
+529 YKGIESRIINVRITD
-544 AILSSIAISVKS
+544 AILTSMNISVKS
-556 LSPDASIYSG
+556 LSPDAS
-566 GKLPFTAE
+566 
-574 GIYSDG
+574 
-580 SISPLT
+580 
-586 NKVAW
+586 
-591 HSSAIDI
+591 
-598 AQIDDKGILTG
+598 
-609 LNTGSVEVKASYEG
+609 
-623 IESNIINVRITDAIL
+623 
-638 TSMKISVKSLSPDA
+638 
-652 FIYSG
+652 IYSG

-663 AEGIYSDGSTSPLTN
+663 AEGIYSDGSTLPLTN
-678 KVTWYSSAID
+678 
-688 IAQIDDKGIL
+688 
-698 TGIAIG
+698 
-704 NVDVKASY
+704 
-712 EGIESNIINV
+712 
-722 RITDAIL
+722 
-729 TSITI
+729 
-734 SVKSLSPGASEASIY
+734 
-749 SGGQLSF
+749 
-756 AAEGIYSDGSTSPL
+756 
-770 TNKATW
+770 
-776 HSSAIDF
+776 
-783 AQIDDKG
+783 
-790 ILTGVAI
+790 
-797 GTVEVK
+797 
-803 ASYEDI
+803 
-809 ESNIINVRIT
+809 
-819 DAILTSIT
+819 
-827 ISIKS
+827 
-832 LSPDASIYSGGQL
+832 
-845 SLAAEGIYSD
+845 
-855 GSTSPLTKKVTW
+855 KVTW

-916 ITISVKSLSPDL
+916 MNISVKSLSP
-928 SEASIYSGGQL
+928 EASIYSGGQL

-958 VTWHSSAVDI
+958 VTW
-968 AQIDD
+968 
-973 KGILM
+973 
-978 GVSIGTVEVK
+978 
-988 ASYEG
+988 Y
-993 IESNIINV
+993 
-1001 RITDA
+1001 
-1006 ILSSITISVKSLS
+1006 
-1019 PDASIYSGGQL
+1019 
-1030 SLAAEGI
+1030 
-1037 YSDGSTSLLTN
+1037 
-1048 KMTWHSSA
+1048 
-1056 VDIAQIDDEGILTGL
+1056 
-1071 NIGTV
+1071 
-1076 DVKASYEGIE
+1076 
-1086 SNIINVRITDAILSS
+1086 
-1101 ITISIKSLSLD
+1101 
-1112 ASIYSGGQL
+1112 
-1121 SFVAEGIYSDG
+1121 
-1132 STSLLTNKVTWH
+1132 
-1144 SSAIDIA
+1144 
-1151 QIDDKGI
+1151 
-1158 LTGINI
+1158 
-1164 GTVDVKA
+1164 
-1171 LYEGIESNIINVRIT
+1171 
-1186 DAILTSMNIS
+1186 
-1196 VKSLSPDAS
+1196 
-1205 EASIYSGGQLS
+1205 
-1216 LAAEGT
+1216 
-1222 YSDGST
+1222 
-1228 LPLTNK
+1228 
-1234 VSWHSS
+1234 SS

-1255 LNVGAVEVKAS
+1255 VAIGTAEVKAS

-1296 DASEAS
+1296 DVSIYSGGQLSFVAEGIYSDGSTSPLTSKVTWHSSAVDIAQIDEKGILTGVNTGTVEVKASYESIESNIINARITDAILTSITISVKSLSPDASIYSGGQLSFAAEGIYSDGTTSPLTNKVTWHSSAVDIAQIDDKGILTGVAIGSVEVKASYEGVESNVINVRITDAILTSITISVKSLSPDASIYSGGQLSFAAEGIYSDGSTLPLTNKVTWYSSAVDIAQIDDKGILTGVSIGTVEVKASYEGIESNIINVSITDAILSSITISVKSLSPEAS

-1330 WYSSAVDVAQIDD
+1330 WHSSAVDVAQIDD

-1356 VKASYEGIESNIINV
+1356 VKASYEGIESNVINAR
-1371 NITDAILTSMNISV
+1371 ITDAILTSMNISV
-1385 KSLLPEA
+1385 KSLSPEAFIYSGGQLSFAAEGIYSDGTTSPLTNKVTWHSSAVDIAQIDDKGILTGVNIGTVEVKASYEGIESNIINVRITDAILTSMNISVKSLSPEASIYSGGQLSFAAEGIYSDGSTSPLTNKATWHSSAVDIAQIDDKGILTGINTGTVEVKASYEGIESNIINVSITDAILTSMNISVKTLSPDA

-1427 DIALI
+1427 DIAQI
-1432 DDKGILTGVSIGT
+1432 DDKGVLTGVAIGT

-1457 NIINVRITDA
+1457 NIINVSIT
-1467 ILTSM
+1467 
-1472 NISVKSL
+1472 
-1479 SSDTS
+1479 
-1484 EASIYSGGQLSF
+1484 E
-1496 VVEGIYS
+1496 
-1503 DGSTSPLTNKVTWHS
+1503 
-1518 SAVDIAQIDDK
+1518 
-1529 GILTGVSIGNVDV
+1529 
-1542 KASYEGIESNII
+1542 
-1554 NVRITDAILTS
+1554 AILTS

-1575 DASIYSG
+1575 DASEASIYSG
-1582 GKLSFAAEGTYSDGS
+1582 GQLSFAAEGTYSDGS
-1597 TSPLTNKVTW
+1597 TSPLTNKV
-1607 HSSAVDIAQI
+1607 S
-1617 DDKGILTGFAI
+1617 
-1628 GTVEVK
+1628 
-1634 ASYEGIES
+1634 
-1642 NIINVRIT
+1642 
-1650 DAILFSIA
+1650 
-1658 ISVKSLS
+1658 
-1665 PDASEASIYSGGK
+1665 
-1678 LSFAAEGT
+1678 
-1686 YSDGST
+1686 
-1692 SPLTN
+1692 
-1697 KVTWHSSAIDIAQ
+1697 WHSSAIDIAQ

-2065 DITVPII
+2065 DITVPIV

-2115 LLGFGIEGESSQQ
+2115 LLGFGIEGESSEQ

-2159 VPSFLFNGKE
+2159 VPSFMFNGKE
-2169 CILINK
+2169 CILIKK